1 MEFGILG
8 PLTAWREGEQVDLGT
23 PKARVLLAVLLC
35 QAGCPVS
42 EDQLVVALWGNTPP
56 KSATKNVQTYAHRL
70 RRHLGDPALVVRQGT
85 GYLIPVDGDELD
97 AARFETLAGSG
108 QAVEAAGEPE
118 EATHRLHEALSLW
131 RGPAF
136 AGMTDV
142 PMLAA
147 EASRLDE
154 IRLSVLQSRIAADLR
169 LGRHAGLLG
178 ELTAL
183 TIEYP
188 LRERLRAQLMLA
200 LYRCGRRADALA
212 EYARARTTL
221 IEETGLD
228 PAGELHDMHQRILTQ
243 DPSLDLVPRVTATI
257 TGSPAEVSRAC
268 RERATHLPDEL
279 GAEPNEKVRHAHRR
293 ALSAGRPVHAS
304 APMPEPQAAPTPAEL
319 PPDIADFTGRDDE
332 VVNLADLLTKP
343 RPGTVALA
351 SIAGLGGLGKTT
363 LAVHVA
369 HRVAGSFPDGQLYA
383 DLRGAS
389 ADPARPEDVLS
400 RFLFALGV
408 SPTGIP
414 ESLEERVAL
423 YRSCLAGRRMLILL
437 DDVAGEKQ
445 VRPLL
450 PGASGTAVLL
460 TGRVRLVGLE
470 GASLLELDVLPSG
483 QAMDLLR
490 RIVGDERVQDD
501 PNAALEITRL
511 CGRVPLAVR
520 ISAARLLGRRQW
532 SLSHLAGVLGEERH
546 RLDELVA
553 GDLDIRAGFEM
564 SYRMLP
570 ASTRRAFRLAGLLDA
585 PDFAS
590 WAVAALLDVPV
601 RQAEREIET
610 LVDAHLLN
618 LTGTDET
625 GRLRYRF
632 HDLIRLYAR
641 ERAQREDSESEREAA
656 LQRALGAWLALAEVA
671 AEHVPGP
678 CYALMHSRAPRWR
691 LPAAVSGPLLADP
704 MAWFGAEH
712 AALMAGV
719 AQACEAR
726 LTQLAWDL
734 AGSTETYLNV
744 RGLYDGW
751 QRMHEQALALCRET
765 GDKRGEA
772 VLMRGLLEVTTWNS
786 PPGPGPAMTRMR
798 AGASQLL
805 DLFTMLNDPVGMADS
820 LATLAWSLTADGNG
834 GAQALALAER
844 ALRTA
849 ADVDYLGGQARAYHV
864 LAIIHGEDDPQ
875 AAHTVLEQAVKIA
888 EALGN
893 AHYTTTV
900 TQFLGAAKSFC
911 GDIAGGQELLER
923 SLGMA
928 RRLNY
933 RYLETFSLLYLSKLF
948 AKAGD
953 KRARATAE
961 LTLAHSEDGNFGHY
975 LADSLSVLGE
985 LDLAEGDLP
994 SAIATLERSV
1004 RMWRTRGSNPYLART
1019 LRTLGD
1025 AHAAA
1030 GDHRTARAVWEEARE
1045 LFRGISHESGVRTL
1059 DARLAREGRPGSPT
1073 PAGRSLER

>member
-1 MEFGILG
+1 MKFGILG
-8 PLTAWREGEQVDLGT
+8 PLMVWREGEQLDLGT

-35 QAGCPVS
+35 RAGNPVS
-42 EDQLVVALWGNTPP
+42 EDQLAVALWGNTPP
-56 KSATKNVQTYAHRL
+56 KSATKNMQTYVHRL
-70 RRHLGDPALVVRQGT
+70 RRHLGDPARVVRHGS
-85 GYLIPVDGDELD
+85 GYLVPAVRDELD
-97 AARFETLAGSG
+97 AARFENLAGSG

-136 AGMTDV
+136 VGMTDV

-147 EASRLDE
+147 EAARLDE
-154 IRLSVLQSRIAADLR
+154 VRLSVLQSRIAVDLR

-183 TIEYP
+183 TNEYP

-212 EYARARTTL
+212 EYTRARKTL

-228 PAGELHDMHQRILTQ
+228 PAEELHDMHQRILTQ

-257 TGSPAEVSRAC
+257 TGSPVGPGPYR
-268 RERATHLPDEL
+268 P
-279 GAEPNEKVRHAHRR
+279 AHRDTAARLSDEPGSEPSEHMR
-293 ALSAGRPVHAS
+293 ALSADRPVPAT
-304 APMPEPQAAPTPAEL
+304 APTPEPQAAPTPAEL
-319 PPDIADFTGRDDE
+319 PPDIADFTGRDGE
-332 VVNLADLLTKP
+332 VAELTEVLTKP
-343 RPGTVALA
+343 RPGTVAMA

-369 HRVAGSFPDGQLYA
+369 HRIADRFPDGQLYA

-400 RFLFALGV
+400 RFLFALGI
-408 SPTGIP
+408 SATGIP
-414 ESLEERVAL
+414 ESLEERVAF
-423 YRSCLAGRRMLILL
+423 YRSCLAGRRILILL
-437 DDVAGEKQ
+437 DNVAGEEQ

-450 PGASGTAVLL
+450 PGAPGTAVLL

-470 GASLLELDVLPSG
+470 GTSLLELDVLPSA

-501 PNAALEITRL
+501 PDAALEITRL

-564 SYRMLP
+564 SYRTLP
-570 ASTRRAFRLAGLLDA
+570 AGAQRAFRLAGLLDA
-585 PDFAS
+585 PDFAP

-601 RQAEREIET
+601 RQAEHEIET
-610 LVDAHLLN
+610 LIDAHLLN

-641 ERAQREDSESEREAA
+641 ERAQREDSESERQAA
-656 LQRALGAWLALAEVA
+656 LERALGAWLALAEVA
-671 AEHVPGP
+671 AEHVQGP
-678 CYALMHSRAPRWR
+678 CYALMHGCAPRWR

-786 PPGPGPAMTRMR
+786 PAGPGPAMTRMR

-805 DLFTMLNDPVGMADS
+805 DLFTMLDDPAGMSDA
-820 LATLAWSLTADGNG
+820 LATLAWSMTADGNG

-849 ADVDYLGGQARAYHV
+849 ADADYLGGQARAYHV
-864 LAIIHGEDDPQ
+864 MAIIHGEDDPQ
-875 AAHTVLEQAVKIA
+875 GALTVLEQATKVA

-893 AHYTTTV
+893 AHYTTTI

-911 GDIAGGQELLER
+911 GDITGGQELLES
-923 SLGMA
+923 SLEMA
-928 RRLNY
+928 RRLHY

-948 AKAGD
+948 AAVGD
-953 KRARATAE
+953 ERARATAE

-975 LADSLSVLGE
+975 LADALSVLGQ

-994 SAIATLERSV
+994 AAIATLERSV
-1004 RMWRTRGSNPYLART
+1004 RVWRTRGSIPYLART
-1019 LRTLGD
+1019 LRALGD
-1025 AHAAA
+1025 AHDAA

-1045 LFRGISHESGVRTL
+1045 LFRGISHENGVRTL
-1059 DARLAREGRPGSPT
+1059 DSRLG
-1073 PAGRSLER
+1073 

>member
-1 MEFGILG
+1 MKFGILG
-8 PLTAWREGEQVDLGT
+8 PLTVWREDQQVDLGT

-35 QAGCPVS
+35 QAGNPVS
-42 EDQLVVALWGNTPP
+42 EDQLAVALWGDTPP
-56 KSATKNVQTYAHRL
+56 KSATKNVQTYVHRL
-70 RRHLGDPALVVRQGT
+70 RRHLGDPARVVRQGA
-85 GYLIPVDGDELD
+85 GYLVPVIQDELD
-97 AARFETLAGSG
+97 AARFEGLARSG
-108 QAVEAAGEPE
+108 QALEAAGEPE
-118 EATHRLHEALSLW
+118 EATHRLREALNLW

-136 AGMTDV
+136 VSMTDV

-147 EASRLDE
+147 EAARLDE
-154 IRLSVLQSRIAADLR
+154 VRLSVLQSRIAVDLR

-178 ELTAL
+178 ELAAL
-183 TIEYP
+183 ISEYP

-212 EYARARTTL
+212 EYARARKTL
-221 IEETGLD
+221 VEETGLD
-228 PAGELHDMHQRILTQ
+228 PADELHDLHQRILTQ
-243 DPSLDLVPRVTATI
+243 DPSLDLGPLVRTTGAAVRPGPYTQVHRPRRSD
-257 TGSPAEVSRAC
+257 GS
-268 RERATHLPDEL
+268 
-279 GAEPNEKVRHAHRR
+279 GIEPSGTVRHPHPHPHPR
-293 ALSAGRPVHAS
+293 ARSGDRPGHAT
-304 APMPEPQAAPTPAEL
+304 ALTPAEL
-319 PPDIADFTGRDDE
+319 PPDIADFTGREGE
-332 VVNLADLLTKP
+332 VADLTEVITQP
-343 RPGTVALA
+343 RPGTVAMA

-369 HRVAGSFPDGQLYA
+369 HRVADRFPDGQLYA
-383 DLRGAS
+383 DLRGVS
-389 ADPARPEDVLS
+389 AEPARPEDVLS
-400 RFLFALGV
+400 RFLFALGI
-408 SPTGIP
+408 SATGIP

-423 YRSCLAGRRMLILL
+423 YRSCLAGRRILILL
-437 DDVAGEKQ
+437 DNVAGEEQ

-450 PGASGTAVLL
+450 PGAPGTAVLL

-470 GASLLELDVLPSG
+470 GASLLELDVLPSA
-483 QAMDLLR
+483 QAMHLLG
-490 RIVGDERVQDD
+490 RIAGDERVRDD
-501 PNAALEITRL
+501 PAAALEITRL

-520 ISAARLLGRRQW
+520 ISAARLLGRKQW

-564 SYRMLP
+564 SYRTLP
-570 ASTRRAFRLAGLLDA
+570 AGAQRAFRLAGLLDA

-590 WAVAALLDVPV
+590 WAVAALLDVPE
-601 RQAEREIET
+601 RQAEREIES

-641 ERAQREDSESEREAA
+641 ERAQREDPEPERQAA
-656 LQRALGAWLALAEVA
+656 LQRALGAWLALAEIA
-671 AEHVPGP
+671 AAHVPGP
-678 CYALMHSRAPRWR
+678 CYAHMHSGAPRWR

-712 AALMAGV
+712 AALIAGV

-772 VLMRGLLEVTTWNS
+772 VLMRGLLEVTTWSS
-786 PPGPGPAMTRMR
+786 PAGPGPAMTRMR
-798 AGASQLL
+798 ADASQLL
-805 DLFTMLNDPVGMADS
+805 DLFTMLDDPVGMADA
-820 LATLAWSLTADGNG
+820 LATLAWSMTADGNG

-844 ALRTA
+844 ALRLA
-849 ADVDYLGGQARAYHV
+849 ADVGYLGGQARAYHV
-864 LAIIHGEDDPQ
+864 MAIIHGEDDPQ
-875 AAHTVLEQAVKIA
+875 AALMVLEQATKVA

-893 AHYTTTV
+893 AHYTTTI

-911 GDIAGGQELLER
+911 GDITGGQELLES
-923 SLGMA
+923 SLEMA

-948 AKAGD
+948 AAVGD
-953 KRARATAE
+953 ERARATAE
-961 LTLAHSEDGNFGHY
+961 LTLAHSENGNFGHY
-975 LADSLSVLGE
+975 LADALSVLGQ
-985 LDLAEGDLP
+985 LNLAEGDLP
-994 SAIATLERSV
+994 AAIATLERSV
-1004 RMWRTRGSNPYLART
+1004 QVWRTRGSIPYLART
-1019 LRTLGD
+1019 LRALGD
-1025 AHAAA
+1025 AHCAA
-1030 GDHRTARAVWEEARE
+1030 GDHRMAKAVWEEARE
-1045 LFRGISHESGVRTL
+1045 LFRGISHENGMRTL
-1059 DARLAREGRPGSPT
+1059 DARLTRPT
-1073 PAGRSLER
+1073 P

>member
-1 MEFGILG
+1 MKFGILG
-8 PLTAWREGEQVDLGT
+8 PLTVWQEGEQLDLGT

-35 QAGCPVS
+35 RAGNPVS
-42 EDQLVVALWGNTPP
+42 EDQLAVALWGNTPP
-56 KSATKNVQTYAHRL
+56 KSATKNMQTYVHRL
-70 RRHLGDPALVVRQGT
+70 RRHLGDPARVARHGSGYLVPVVR
-85 GYLIPVDGDELD
+85 DELD
-97 AARFETLAGSG
+97 AARFENLAGSG

-136 AGMTDV
+136 VGMTDV

-147 EASRLDE
+147 EAARLDE
-154 IRLSVLQSRIAADLR
+154 VRLSVLQSRIAVDLR

-183 TIEYP
+183 TNEYP

-212 EYARARTTL
+212 EYARARKTL

-228 PAGELHDMHQRILTQ
+228 PAEELRDMHQRILTQ
-243 DPSLDLVPRVTATI
+243 DPSLDLVPRAMATI
-257 TGSPAEVSRAC
+257 TGSPVGPGPYR
-268 RERATHLPDEL
+268 P
-279 GAEPNEKVRHAHRR
+279 AHRDTPARLSDEPGIEPSEHMR
-293 ALSAGRPVHAS
+293 ALSADRPVPAT
-304 APMPEPQAAPTPAEL
+304 APTPEPQAAPTPAEL
-319 PPDIADFTGRDDE
+319 PPDIADFTGRDGE
-332 VVNLADLLTKP
+332 VAELTDVLTKP
-343 RPGTVALA
+343 RPGTVAMA

-369 HRVAGSFPDGQLYA
+369 HRIAGRFPDGQLYA

-400 RFLFALGV
+400 RFLFALGI
-408 SPTGIP
+408 SATGIP
-414 ESLEERVAL
+414 ESLEERVAF
-423 YRSCLAGRRMLILL
+423 YRSCLAGRRTLILL
-437 DDVAGEKQ
+437 DNVAGEEQ

-450 PGASGTAVLL
+450 PGAPGTAVLL

-470 GASLLELDVLPSG
+470 GTSLLELDVLPSA

-501 PNAALEITRL
+501 PDAALEITRL

-564 SYRMLP
+564 SYRTLP
-570 ASTRRAFRLAGLLDA
+570 AGAQRAFRLAGLLDA
-585 PDFAS
+585 PDFAP
-590 WAVAALLDVPV
+590 WAMAALLDVPV
-601 RQAEREIET
+601 RQAEHEIET
-610 LVDAHLLN
+610 LIDAHLLN

-625 GRLRYRF
+625 GGLRYRF

-641 ERAQREDSESEREAA
+641 ERAQREDPEPERQAA
-656 LQRALGAWLALAEVA
+656 LERALGAWLALAEVA
-671 AEHVPGP
+671 AERVPGP
-678 CYALMHSRAPRWR
+678 CHALMHSRAPRWR
-691 LPAAVSGPLLADP
+691 LPAAVAGPLLADP

-751 QRMHEQALALCRET
+751 QRMHEQALALCREA

-772 VLMRGLLEVTTWNS
+772 VLMRGLLEVTTWSS
-786 PPGPGPAMTRMR
+786 PAGPGPAMTRMR
-798 AGASQLL
+798 TGASQLL
-805 DLFTMLNDPVGMADS
+805 DLFTMLDDPVGMADA
-820 LATLAWSLTADGNG
+820 LATLAWSMTADGNG
-834 GAQALALAER
+834 GAQALALAEH

-849 ADVDYLGGQARAYHV
+849 ADANYLGGQARAYHV
-864 LAIIHGEDDPQ
+864 MAIIHGEDDPQ
-875 AAHTVLEQAVKIA
+875 GALKVLEQAMKVA

-893 AHYTTTV
+893 AHYTTTI

-911 GDIAGGQELLER
+911 GDITGGRELLES

-948 AKAGD
+948 AAVGD
-953 KRARATAE
+953 ERARATAE

-975 LADSLSVLGE
+975 LADALSVLGQ
-985 LDLAEGDLP
+985 LNLAEGDLP
-994 SAIATLERSV
+994 AAVATLERSV
-1004 RMWRTRGSNPYLART
+1004 RVWRTRGSIPYLART
-1019 LRTLGD
+1019 LRALGD

-1045 LFRGISHESGVRTL
+1045 LFRGISHENGVRTL
-1059 DARLAREGRPGSPT
+1059 DSRLG
-1073 PAGRSLER
+1073 

>member
-1 MEFGILG
+1 MRFGILG
-8 PLTAWREGEQVDLGT
+8 PLAVWREDEQQLDLGT
-23 PKARVLLAVLLC
+23 PKARVLVAVLLSR
-35 QAGCPVS
+35 AGHPVS
-42 EDQLVVALWGNTPP
+42 EDQLAVALWGDTPP
-56 KSATKNVQTYAHRL
+56 KSATKNVQTYVHRL
-70 RRHLGDPALVVRQGT
+70 RRQLGDPARVLRQGA
-85 GYLIPVDGDELD
+85 GYLVPVDRDELD
-97 AARFETLAGSG
+97 AATFEHLADAGR
-108 QAVEAAGEPE
+108 AAEAAGAPD
-118 EATHRLHEALSLW
+118 EASRRLHEALRLW

-136 AGMTDV
+136 TGMTDV

-147 EASRLDE
+147 EAARLDE
-154 IRLSVLQSRIAADLR
+154 VRLSALQSRIAVDLA
-169 LGRHAGLLG
+169 LGRHAELLG

-183 TIEYP
+183 TREHP

-212 EYARARTTL
+212 EYTRARTTL

-228 PAGELHDMHQRILTQ
+228 PADELHDLQERILAQ
-243 DPSLDLVPRVTATI
+243 DPSLDLAPRVAVRLAGAPAT
-257 TGSPAEVSRAC
+257 
-268 RERATHLPDEL
+268 
-279 GAEPNEKVRHAHRR
+279 
-293 ALSAGRPVHAS
+293 
-304 APMPEPQAAPTPAEL
+304 PTPAEL

-332 VVNLADLLTKP
+332 VAELIEVLTGP
-343 RPGTVALA
+343 RPGTVAMA
-351 SIAGLGGLGKTT
+351 GIAGLGGLGKTT

-369 HRVAGSFPDGQLYA
+369 HRIAGRFPDGQLHA

-389 ADPARPEDVLS
+389 ADPVRPEDVLS
-400 RFLFALGV
+400 RFLFALGI
-408 SPTGIP
+408 SGTGIP
-414 ESLEERVAL
+414 DSLDERVAL
-423 YRSCLAGRRMLILL
+423 FRSCLAGRRVLVLL
-437 DDVAGEKQ
+437 DNVAGEEQ

-450 PGASGTAVLL
+450 PGSPGTAVLL

-470 GASLLELDVLPSG
+470 GASLLELDVLPSA
-483 QAMDLLR
+483 QAMDLLST
-490 RIVGDERVQDD
+490 IVGDERVQDD
-501 PNAALEITRL
+501 PDAAREIIRL

-520 ISAARLLGRRQW
+520 ISAARLLSRRQW
-532 SLSHLAGVLGEERH
+532 TLAHLAGVLGEERH

-553 GDLDIRAGFEM
+553 GDLDVRAGFEM

-570 ASTRRAFRLAGLLDA
+570 VGAQRAFRLAGLLDA

-601 RQAEREIET
+601 RQAEREIEA

-618 LTGTDET
+618 LTGADET

-641 ERAQREDSESEREAA
+641 EQARREDTETERRAA
-656 LQRALGAWLALAEVA
+656 LARALGAWLALAEAA

-678 CYALMHSRAPRWR
+678 CYALMHSEAPRWR

-712 AALMAGV
+712 AALMTGV

-744 RGLYDGW
+744 RGVYDGW

-772 VLMRGLLEVTTWNS
+772 VLTRGLLEVTTWSS
-786 PPGPGPAMTRMR
+786 PAGAGPAMTRMR
-798 AGASQLL
+798 ADASQLL
-805 DLFTMLNDPVGMADS
+805 DLFTTLDDPAGTSDA
-820 LATLAWSLTADGNG
+820 LATLAWSMTAGGNR
-834 GAQALALAER
+834 AQALALAER

-849 ADVDYLGGQARAYHV
+849 AGADYLGGQARAYHV
-864 LAIIHGEDDPQ
+864 MAIIHGEDNPEG
-875 AAHTVLEQAVKIA
+875 AHEVLLQGMKIA
-888 EALGN
+888 GALGN
-893 AHYTTTV
+893 AHYTTTI

-911 GDIAGGQELLER
+911 GDTAGGQELLES
-923 SLGMA
+923 SLEMA

-948 AKAGD
+948 AVIGD
-953 KRARATAE
+953 ERARATAE
-961 LTLAHSEDGNFGHY
+961 LTLAYSEDGNFGHY
-975 LADSLSVLGE
+975 LADALSVLGQ

-994 SAIATLERSV
+994 AAIATLERSV
-1004 RMWRTRGSNPYLART
+1004 RVWRTRGSIPYLART
-1019 LRTLGD
+1019 LRALGD
-1025 AHAAA
+1025 AHSAA

-1045 LFRGISHESGVRTL
+1045 LFRGISNENGMSTL
-1059 DARLAREGRPGSPT
+1059 NARLD
-1073 PAGRSLER
+1073 

>member
-1 MEFGILG
+1 MRFGILG
-8 PLTAWREGEQVDLGT
+8 PLTVWREEEPLDLGT

-35 QAGCPVS
+35 QAGNPVS
-42 EDQLVVALWGNTPP
+42 EDQLLVALWGDTPP
-56 KSATKNVQTYAHRL
+56 KSATKNVQTYVHRL
-70 RRHLGDPALVVRQGT
+70 RRHLDDPARVVRQGY
-85 GYLIPVDGDELD
+85 GYLVTVSADELD
-97 AARFETLAGSG
+97 AGRFENLASSG
-108 QAVEAAGEPE
+108 QAAEAAGEPE
-118 EATHRLHEALSLW
+118 AATRLLQDALDLW

-136 AGMTDV
+136 AGMADV
-142 PMLAA
+142 PMLAT
-147 EASRLDE
+147 EAARLDE
-154 IRLSVLQSRIAADLR
+154 VRMSVLQSRIAVDLS
-169 LGRHAGLLG
+169 LGRHAALLG

-183 TIEYP
+183 TGEYP

-212 EYARARTTL
+212 EYTRARRTL
-221 IEETGLD
+221 VEETGLD
-228 PAGELHDMHQRILTQ
+228 PAEELHDMHQRILTE
-243 DPSLDLVPRVTATI
+243 DPSLDLVPRAQAKI
-257 TGSPAEVSRAC
+257 TRSPGGPGPYRPAEARPH
-268 RERATHLPDEL
+268 RERAARRPD
-279 GAEPNEKVRHAHRR
+279 GVSTEPGEKARHAPGRVLPAYRR
-293 ALSAGRPVHAS
+293 VHATALTPELRT
-304 APMPEPQAAPTPAEL
+304 APIPAEL
-319 PPDIADFTGRDDE
+319 PPDIAEFTGRDGE
-332 VVNLADLLTKP
+332 VAELTEALTKP
-343 RPGTVALA
+343 RPGTVAM
-351 SIAGLGGLGKTT
+351 AGVAGMGGLGKTT

-369 HRVAGSFPDGQLYA
+369 HRIAGRFPDGQLYA

-400 RFLFALGV
+400 RFLFALGI
-408 SPTGIP
+408 SATGIP

-423 YRSCLAGRRMLILL
+423 YRSCLAGRRTLILL
-437 DDVAGEKQ
+437 DNVAGEEQ

-450 PGASGTAVLL
+450 PGAPGTAVLL

-470 GASLLELDVLPSG
+470 GTSLLELDVLPSA

-490 RIVGDERVQDD
+490 RIIGDERVQDD
-501 PNAALEITRL
+501 PDAALEITRL

-532 SLSHLAGVLGEERH
+532 SLAHLAGVLGEERH

-564 SYRMLP
+564 TYRTLP
-570 ASTRRAFRLAGLLDA
+570 AGAQRAFRLAGLLDA

-641 ERAQREDSESEREAA
+641 ERAQREESEPERQAA
-656 LQRALGAWLALAEVA
+656 LRRALGAWLALAEVA

-678 CYALMHSRAPRWR
+678 CFALMHSSAPRWR

-751 QRMHEQALALCRET
+751 LRMHEQALALCRET
-765 GDKRGEA
+765 GDRRGEA
-772 VLMRGLLEVTTWNS
+772 VLMRGLLEVTTWSS
-786 PPGPGPAMTRMR
+786 PAGPGPAMTRMR

-805 DLFTMLNDPVGMADS
+805 DLFTMLDDPVGMADA
-820 LATLAWSLTADGNG
+820 LATLAWSMTADGNG

-849 ADVDYLGGQARAYHV
+849 ADAGYLGGQARAYHV
-864 LAIIHGEDDPQ
+864 MAIIYGEDDPR
-875 AAHTVLEQAVKIA
+875 AAHTVLEQATKVA

-893 AHYTTTV
+893 PHYTTTI
-900 TQFLGAAKSFC
+900 TQFLGAAKAFS
-911 GDIAGGQELLER
+911 GDFAGGQRLLER
-923 SLGMA
+923 SLDMA

-948 AKAGD
+948 LVTGD
-953 KRARATAE
+953 ERARATAE

-975 LADSLSVLGE
+975 LADALSLLGQVN
-985 LDLAEGDLP
+985 LAEGDLP
-994 SAIATLERSV
+994 AAIAALERSV
-1004 RMWRTRGSNPYLART
+1004 RVWRTRGSIPYLART
-1019 LRTLGD
+1019 LRALGD
-1025 AHAAA
+1025 AHDAA
-1030 GDHRTARAVWEEARE
+1030 GDHRTAKAIWEEARE
-1045 LFRGISHESGVRTL
+1045 LFHGISHEDGVGTL
-1059 DARLAREGRPGSPT
+1059 DARLGR
-1073 PAGRSLER
+1073 

>member
-1 MEFGILG
+1 MKFGILG
-8 PLTAWREGEQVDLGT
+8 PLTVWREDQQVDLGT

-35 QAGCPVS
+35 QAGNPAS
-42 EDQLVVALWGNTPP
+42 EDQLAVALWGDTPP
-56 KSATKNVQTYAHRL
+56 KSATKNVQTYVHRL
-70 RRHLGDPALVVRQGT
+70 RRHLGDPARVVRQGA
-85 GYLIPVDGDELD
+85 GYLVPVIQDELD
-97 AARFETLAGSG
+97 AARFEGLARSG
-108 QAVEAAGEPE
+108 QALEAAGEPE
-118 EATHRLHEALSLW
+118 EATHWLREALNLW

-136 AGMTDV
+136 VGMTDV

-147 EASRLDE
+147 EAARLDE
-154 IRLSVLQSRIAADLR
+154 VRLSVLQSRIAVDLR
-169 LGRHAGLLG
+169 LGRHTGLLG

-183 TIEYP
+183 ISEYP

-212 EYARARTTL
+212 EYARARKTL
-221 IEETGLD
+221 VEETGLD
-228 PAGELHDMHQRILTQ
+228 PAEELHDLHQRILTQ
-243 DPSLDLVPRVTATI
+243 DPSLDLVPLVRT
-257 TGSPAEVSRAC
+257 TGSAVRPGPYTRVYRPRRSY
-268 RERATHLPDEL
+268 
-279 GAEPNEKVRHAHRR
+279 EPGIEPSGTVRHPHPR
-293 ALSAGRPVHAS
+293 ARSGDRPVHAT
-304 APMPEPQAAPTPAEL
+304 ALTPAEL
-319 PPDIADFTGRDDE
+319 PPDIADFTGREGE
-332 VVNLADLLTKP
+332 VADLTEVITQP
-343 RPGTVALA
+343 RPGTVAMA

-369 HRVAGSFPDGQLYA
+369 HRVVDRFPDGQLYA
-383 DLRGAS
+383 DLRGVS
-389 ADPARPEDVLS
+389 AEPARPEDVLS
-400 RFLFALGV
+400 RFLFALGI
-408 SPTGIP
+408 SATGIP

-423 YRSCLAGRRMLILL
+423 YRSCLAGRRILILL
-437 DDVAGEKQ
+437 DNVAGEEQ

-450 PGASGTAVLL
+450 PGAPGTAVLL

-470 GASLLELDVLPSG
+470 GASLLELDVLPSA
-483 QAMDLLR
+483 QAMHLLG
-490 RIVGDERVQDD
+490 RIAGDERVRDD
-501 PNAALEITRL
+501 PDAALEITRL

-520 ISAARLLGRRQW
+520 ISAARLLGRKQW

-564 SYRMLP
+564 SYRTLP
-570 ASTRRAFRLAGLLDA
+570 AGAQRAFRLAGLLDA

-590 WAVAALLDVPV
+590 WAVAALLDVPE
-601 RQAEREIET
+601 RQAEREIES

-641 ERAQREDSESEREAA
+641 ERAQREDPEPERQAA

-671 AEHVPGP
+671 AAHVPGP
-678 CYALMHSRAPRWR
+678 CYAPMHSSAPRWR

-772 VLMRGLLEVTTWNS
+772 VLMRGLLEVTTWSS
-786 PPGPGPAMTRMR
+786 PAGPGPAMTRMR
-798 AGASQLL
+798 ADASQLL
-805 DLFTMLNDPVGMADS
+805 DLFTMLDDPVGMADA
-820 LATLAWSLTADGNG
+820 LATLAWSMTADGNG

-844 ALRTA
+844 ALRLA
-849 ADVDYLGGQARAYHV
+849 ADAGYLGGQARAYHV
-864 LAIIHGEDDPQ
+864 MAIIHGEDDPQ
-875 AAHTVLEQAVKIA
+875 AALTVLEQATKVA

-893 AHYTTTV
+893 AHYTTTI

-911 GDIAGGQELLER
+911 GDITGGQELLES
-923 SLGMA
+923 SLEMA

-948 AKAGD
+948 VAVGD
-953 KRARATAE
+953 ERARATAE
-961 LTLAHSEDGNFGHY
+961 LTLAHSENGNFGHY
-975 LADSLSVLGE
+975 LADALSVLGQ
-985 LDLAEGDLP
+985 LNLAEGDLP
-994 SAIATLERSV
+994 AAIATLERSV
-1004 RMWRTRGSNPYLART
+1004 QVWRTRGSIPYLART
-1019 LRTLGD
+1019 LRALGD
-1025 AHAAA
+1025 AHCAA
-1030 GDHRTARAVWEEARE
+1030 GDHRTAKAVWEEARE
-1045 LFRGISHESGVRTL
+1045 HFRGISHESGMRTM
-1059 DARLAREGRPGSPT
+1059 DARLAGPT
-1073 PAGRSLER
+1073 P

>member
-1 MEFGILG
+1 MKFGILG
-8 PLTAWREGEQVDLGT
+8 PLAVWREGELLDLGT
-23 PKARVLLAVLLC
+23 PKVRMLLAVLLC
-35 QAGCPVS
+35 QAGNPVS
-42 EDQLVVALWGNTPP
+42 EDQLAVALWGNTPP
-56 KSATKNVQTYAHRL
+56 KSATKNVQTYVHRL
-70 RRHLGDPALVVRQGT
+70 RQRLGEPARVVRQGS
-85 GYLIPVDGDELD
+85 GYLVPVVRDELD
-97 AARFETLAGSG
+97 AARFETLAGAG
-108 QAVEAAGEPE
+108 LAVEAAGEPQ
-118 EATHRLHEALSLW
+118 EATRLLHEALSLW

-147 EASRLDE
+147 EATRLDE
-154 IRLSVLQSRIAADLR
+154 VRLSVLQSRIAVDLR

-183 TIEYP
+183 TGEYP
-188 LRERLRAQLMLA
+188 LRERLRVQLMLA

-212 EYARARTTL
+212 EYTRARRTL

-228 PAGELHDMHQRILTQ
+228 PTEELHDMHQRILTQ
-243 DPSLDLVPRVTATI
+243 DPSLDLVPRGITTS
-257 TGSPAEVSRAC
+257 TGSPEGPD
-268 RERATHLPDEL
+268 REPAARLPDEPSEN
-279 GAEPNEKVRHAHRR
+279 ARHAYTD
-293 ALSAGRPVHAS
+293 GP
-304 APMPEPQAAPTPAEL
+304 APMPASRAALTPAEL
-319 PPDIADFTGRDDE
+319 PPDIADFTGRDRE
-332 VVNLADLLTKP
+332 VADLTEVLTKP

-369 HRVAGSFPDGQLYA
+369 HRIADRFPDGQFYT

-400 RFLFALGV
+400 RFLFALGI
-408 SPTGIP
+408 SATGIP

-423 YRSCLAGRRMLILL
+423 YRSCLAGRRILVLL
-437 DDVAGEKQ
+437 DNVAGEEQ

-450 PGASGTAVLL
+450 PGAPGTAVLL

-470 GASLLELDVLPSG
+470 GASLLELDVLPSA
-483 QAMDLLR
+483 QAMGLLR

-501 PNAALEITRL
+501 PAAALEITRL

-520 ISAARLLGRRQW
+520 IAAARLLGRRQW
-532 SLSHLAGVLGEERH
+532 SLAHLAGVLGEERH

-553 GDLDIRAGFEM
+553 GDLDIRTGFEM
-564 SYRMLP
+564 SYRTLP
-570 ASTRRAFRLAGLLDA
+570 AGAQRAFRLAGLLDA

-601 RQAEREIET
+601 RQAEDEIET

-618 LTGTDET
+618 LTRTDET

-641 ERAQREDSESEREAA
+641 ERAQREDSASELRAA

-671 AEHVPGP
+671 ADHVPGP
-678 CYALMHSRAPRWR
+678 CYAPMHSPAPRWR
-691 LPAAVSGPLLADP
+691 LPATVAGPLLADP
-704 MAWFGAEH
+704 MAWFDAEH
-712 AALMAGV
+712 AALLAGSS
-719 AQACEAR
+719 QACEAR

-751 QRMHEQALALCRET
+751 KRTHEQALALCRET
-765 GDKRGEA
+765 GDRRGEA

-786 PPGPGPAMTRMR
+786 PAGPGPAMIRMR

-805 DLFTMLNDPVGMADS
+805 DLFTLLDDPIGVADA
-820 LATLAWSLTADGNG
+820 LAVLAWSMTADGNG
-834 GAQALALAER
+834 DAQALALAER

-849 ADVDYLGGQARAYHV
+849 TDAGYLGGQARAYHV
-864 LAIIHGEDDPQ
+864 MAIIHGEDDPQ
-875 AAHTVLEQAVKIA
+875 AALTVLEHAAKVA

-893 AHYTTTV
+893 AHYTATV

-911 GDIAGGQELLER
+911 GDFTGGQEMLER
-923 SLGMA
+923 SLDMA

-933 RYLETFSLLYLSKLF
+933 RYLETFTLLYLSKLYVSM
-948 AKAGD
+948 GD
-953 KRARATAE
+953 ERARATAE
-961 LTLAHSEDGNFGHY
+961 LTLANSEAGNFGHY
-975 LADSLSVLGE
+975 IADSLSVLGQ
-985 LDLAEGDLP
+985 LDLAEGNVP
-994 SAIATLERSV
+994 AAIATLERSV
-1004 RMWRTRGSNPYLART
+1004 RAWRTRGSVPYLART
-1019 LRTLGD
+1019 LRALGD
-1025 AHAAA
+1025 AHSAA
-1030 GDHRTARAVWEEARE
+1030 GDHRMARAVWEEARE
-1045 LFRGISHESGVRTL
+1045 LFREISHENGTRTL
-1059 DARLAREGRPGSPT
+1059 DARLAKPQDHAIACDEARSAA
-1073 PAGRSLER
+1073 AGGKA

>member
-1 MEFGILG
+1 MKFGILG
-8 PLTAWREGEQVDLGT
+8 PLAVWREGEQLDLGT

-35 QAGCPVS
+35 QASNPVS
-42 EDQLVVALWGNTPP
+42 EDQLAVALWGNTPP
-56 KSATKNVQTYAHRL
+56 KSATKNVQTYVHRL
-70 RRHLGDPALVVRQGT
+70 RRHLGDPARVVRQGP
-85 GYLIPVDGDELD
+85 GYLVRVARDELD
-97 AARFETLAGSG
+97 AARFENLAGSG

-118 EATHRLHEALSLW
+118 EATRCLHEALSLW

-147 EASRLDE
+147 EAARLDE
-154 IRLSVLQSRIAADLR
+154 VRLSVLQSRIAVDLR

-183 TIEYP
+183 TRQYP

-212 EYARARTTL
+212 EYTRARKIL
-221 IEETGLD
+221 VEETGLD
-228 PAGELHDMHQRILTQ
+228 PAEELHDIHQRILAQ
-243 DPSLDLVPRVTATI
+243 DSSLDLVPRVMATI
-257 TGSPAEVSRAC
+257 TGSPAEATRAH
-268 RERATHLPDEL
+268 RDLAAHLSDDL
-279 GAEPNEKVRHAHRR
+279 GIEPSENVQHAHMR
-293 ALSAGRPVHAS
+293 ALSADSPVHATT
-304 APMPEPQAAPTPAEL
+304 PMPEPQAAPTPAEL
-319 PPDIADFTGRDDE
+319 PPDIAEFTGRDDE
-332 VVNLADLLTKP
+332 VADLTEALTKP
-343 RPGTVALA
+343 RPGTVAMA
-351 SIAGLGGLGKTT
+351 SIAGMGGLGKTT

-369 HRVAGSFPDGQLYA
+369 HLIAGHFPDGQLYA

-400 RFLFALGV
+400 RFLFALGI
-408 SPTGIP
+408 STTGIP
-414 ESLEERVAL
+414 ESLEERVAF
-423 YRSCLAGRRMLILL
+423 YRSCLAGRRILILL
-437 DDVAGEKQ
+437 DNVAGEEQ

-450 PGASGTAVLL
+450 PGAPGTAVLL
-460 TGRVRLVGLE
+460 TGRVRLIGLE
-470 GASLLELDVLPSG
+470 GTSLLELDVLPSA

-490 RIVGDERVQDD
+490 RVIGDERVQDD
-501 PNAALEITRL
+501 PDAALEITRL

-520 ISAARLLGRRQW
+520 IAAARLLGRRQW

-564 SYRMLP
+564 SYRTLP
-570 ASTRRAFRLAGLLDA
+570 AGAQRAFRLAGLLDA

-601 RQAEREIET
+601 RQAEHEIET

-618 LTGTDET
+618 LAGTDET

-641 ERAQREDSESEREAA
+641 ERAQREDSEPERQAA
-656 LQRALGAWLALAEVA
+656 FQRALGAWLALAEVA
-671 AEHVPGP
+671 VEHVPGP
-678 CYALMHSRAPRWR
+678 CYARMHSRAPRWR

-744 RGLYDGW
+744 RGVYDGW

-805 DLFTMLNDPVGMADS
+805 GLFTMLNDPVGMADA
-820 LATLAWSLTADGNG
+820 LATLAWSMTADGNG

-849 ADVDYLGGQARAYHV
+849 ADADYLGGQARAYHV
-864 LAIIHGEDDPQ
+864 MAIIYGEDDPQ
-875 AAHTVLEQAVKIA
+875 GALSVLEEATKVA

-893 AHYTTTV
+893 PHYTTTI

-923 SLGMA
+923 SLEMA

-948 AKAGD
+948 ATVGD

-961 LTLAHSEDGNFGHY
+961 LTLAYSEDGNFGHY
-975 LADSLSVLGE
+975 LADALSVLGQ

-994 SAIATLERSV
+994 AAIATLERSV
-1004 RMWRTRGSNPYLART
+1004 RVWRTRGSIPYLART
-1019 LRTLGD
+1019 LRALGD
-1025 AHAAA
+1025 AHDAA
-1030 GDHRTARAVWEEARE
+1030 GDHQTATTIWNEARE
-1045 LFRGISHESGVRTL
+1045 LFRGISHENGARTL
-1059 DARLAREGRPGSPT
+1059 DDRLAREGQPGCSAT
-1073 PAGRSLER
+1073 RRR

>member
-1 MEFGILG
+1 MKFGILG
-8 PLTAWREGEQVDLGT
+8 LLTVWREGEQLDLGT

-35 QAGCPVS
+35 QAGNPVS
-42 EDQLVVALWGNTPP
+42 EDQLAVALWGNTPP
-56 KSATKNVQTYAHRL
+56 KSATKNVQTYVHRL
-70 RRHLGDPALVVRQGT
+70 RRHLGDPARVVRQGS
-85 GYLIPVDGDELD
+85 GYLVPVVRDELD
-97 AARFETLAGSG
+97 AARFENLAGSG

-118 EATHRLHEALSLW
+118 VATQRLHEALSLW

-147 EASRLDE
+147 EAARLDE
-154 IRLSVLQSRIAADLR
+154 VRLSVLQSRIAVDLR

-183 TIEYP
+183 TSEYP

-212 EYARARTTL
+212 EYTRARKTL
-221 IEETGLD
+221 IAETGLD
-228 PAGELHDMHQRILTQ
+228 PAEELHDMHQRILTQ
-243 DPSLDLVPRVTATI
+243 DPSLDLVPRVMATI
-257 TGSPAEVSRAC
+257 TGSPVGPGPYTPAHRDLAA
-268 RERATHLPDEL
+268 RLPDEL
-279 GAEPNEKVRHAHRR
+279 DIEPSEKVRHAHIR
-293 ALSAGRPVHAS
+293 ALSADSPVHATT
-304 APMPEPQAAPTPAEL
+304 PMPEAQTAPTPAEL
-319 PPDIADFTGRDDE
+319 PPDIADFTGRDGE
-332 VVNLADLLTKP
+332 VADLTEVLTKP
-343 RPGTVALA
+343 RPGTVAMA

-369 HRVAGSFPDGQLYA
+369 HRIADRFPDGQLYA
-383 DLRGAS
+383 DLSGAS

-400 RFLFALGV
+400 RFLFALGN
-408 SPTGIP
+408 SATGIP
-414 ESLEERVAL
+414 ESLEERVAF
-423 YRSCLAGRRMLILL
+423 YRSCLAGRRILILL
-437 DDVAGEKQ
+437 DNVAGEEQ

-450 PGASGTAVLL
+450 PGAPGTAVLL

-470 GASLLELDVLPSG
+470 GASLLELDVLPSA
-483 QAMDLLR
+483 QAMGLLR

-501 PNAALEITRL
+501 PDAALEITRL

-564 SYRMLP
+564 SYRTLP
-570 ASTRRAFRLAGLLDA
+570 AGAQRAFRLAGLLDA

-601 RQAEREIET
+601 RQAEHEIES

-641 ERAQREDSESEREAA
+641 ERAQREDSEPERQAA
-656 LQRALGAWLALAEVA
+656 LGRALGAWLALAEVA
-671 AEHVPGP
+671 AEHIPGP
-678 CYALMHSRAPRWR
+678 CYALMHSCAPRWR

-786 PPGPGPAMTRMR
+786 PAGPGPAMTRMR

-805 DLFTMLNDPVGMADS
+805 DLFTMLNDPVGMADA
-820 LATLAWSLTADGNG
+820 LATLAWSMTADGI
-834 GAQALALAER
+834 GAQALALAEH

-849 ADVDYLGGQARAYHV
+849 ADADYLGGQARAYHV
-864 LAIIHGEDDPQ
+864 MAIIHGEDDPQ
-875 AAHTVLEQAVKIA
+875 GALTVLKQATKVA

-893 AHYTTTV
+893 PHYTTTI

-911 GDIAGGQELLER
+911 GDTTGGQELLER

-948 AKAGD
+948 VMVGD
-953 KRARATAE
+953 ERARATAE
-961 LTLAHSEDGNFGHY
+961 LTLAYSEDGNFGHY
-975 LADSLSVLGE
+975 LADALSVLGQ
-985 LDLAEGDLP
+985 LSLAEGDLP
-994 SAIATLERSV
+994 AAIATLERSV
-1004 RMWRTRGSNPYLART
+1004 RVWRTRGSIPYLART
-1019 LRTLGD
+1019 LRALGD
-1025 AHAAA
+1025 AHGAA
-1030 GDHRTARAVWEEARE
+1030 GDHSTARAVWEEARE
-1045 LFRGISHESGVRTL
+1045 LFRGISHEDGVRTL
-1059 DARLAREGRPGSPT
+1059 DARLV
-1073 PAGRSLER
+1073 

>member
-8 PLTAWREGEQVDLGT
+8 PLTAWRAGEQVDLGT

-42 EDQLVVALWGNTPP
+42 EDQLVVALWGDTPP
-56 KSATKNVQTYAHRL
+56 KSATKNVQTYVHRL

-97 AARFETLAGSG
+97 AARFENLAGSG
-108 QAVEAAGEPE
+108 QAVAAAGEPA

-154 IRLSVLQSRIAADLR
+154 VRLSVLQSRIAADLR
-169 LGRHAGLLG
+169 LGRHARLLG

-183 TIEYP
+183 TSEYP

-212 EYARARTTL
+212 EYARARKTL

-243 DPSLDLVPRVTATI
+243 DPSLDLVPRVMATI
-257 TGSPAEVSRAC
+257 TGSPAEASRAC
-268 RERATHLPDEL
+268 RERAAHLPDEL
-279 GAEPNEKVRHAHRR
+279 GIELSGKVRHAHVW
-293 ALSAGRPVHAS
+293 ALSADRPVHVP
-304 APMPEPQAAPTPAEL
+304 APMPEPQAAPAPAEL

-332 VVNLADLLTKP
+332 VANLTEALTKP

-369 HRVAGSFPDGQLYA
+369 HRVADRFPDGQLYA

-423 YRSCLAGRRMLILL
+423 YRSCLAGRRILILL
-437 DDVAGEKQ
+437 DDVAREKQ

-450 PGASGTAVLL
+450 PGAPGTAVLL

-501 PNAALEITRL
+501 PYAALEITRL

-570 ASTRRAFRLAGLLDA
+570 AGTRRAFRLAGLLDA

-641 ERAQREDSESEREAA
+641 ERAQREDSESERLAA

-691 LPAAVSGPLLADP
+691 LPAADSGPLLADP

-712 AALMAGV
+712 GALMAGV

-765 GDKRGEA
+765 GDRRGEA

-820 LATLAWSLTADGNG
+820 LASLAWSLTADGNG
-834 GAQALALAER
+834 SAQALALAER

-849 ADVDYLGGQARAYHV
+849 ADADYLGGQARAYHV

-875 AAHTVLEQAVKIA
+875 AAHIVLEQAVKVA

-923 SLGMA
+923 SLTMA

-948 AKAGD
+948 AKVGD
-953 KRARATAE
+953 ERARATAE
-961 LTLAHSEDGNFGHY
+961 LTLAHSENGNFGHY
-975 LADSLSVLGE
+975 LADSLGVLGE

-994 SAIATLERSV
+994 AAIATLERSV
-1004 RMWRTRGSNPYLART
+1004 RVWRTRGSIPYLART

-1030 GDHRTARAVWEEARE
+1030 GDHGTARAVWEEARE
-1045 LFRGISHESGVRTL
+1045 LFRGISHENGVRTL
-1059 DARLAREGRPGSPT
+1059 DARLAGEGRAGSP
-1073 PAGRSLER
+1073 ALAERSLER

>member
-8 PLTAWREGEQVDLGT
+8 PLTVWREGEQLDLGT
-23 PKARVLLAVLLC
+23 PKTRVLLAVLLC
-35 QAGCPVS
+35 HAGNPVS
-42 EDQLVVALWGNTPP
+42 EDQLAVALWGNTPP
-56 KSATKNVQTYAHRL
+56 KSATKNMQTYVHRL
-70 RRHLGDPALVVRQGT
+70 RRHLGDPARVVRHGS
-85 GYLIPVDGDELD
+85 GYLVPVVRDELD
-97 AARFETLAGSG
+97 AARFENLARSG

-118 EATHRLHEALSLW
+118 EATHRLREALSLW

-147 EASRLDE
+147 EAARLDE
-154 IRLSVLQSRIAADLR
+154 VRLSVVQSRIAVDLR
-169 LGRHAGLLG
+169 LGRHAGLVG

-183 TIEYP
+183 TREYP

-212 EYARARTTL
+212 EYTRARRTL

-228 PAGELHDMHQRILTQ
+228 PAEELHDMHQRILTQ
-243 DPSLDLVPRVTATI
+243 DPSLDLVVPRVMATT
-257 TGSPAEVSRAC
+257 TGSYR
-268 RERATHLPDEL
+268 
-279 GAEPNEKVRHAHRR
+279 GAEF
-293 ALSAGRPVHAS
+293 SG
-304 APMPEPQAAPTPAEL
+304 AAPTAAEL
-319 PPDIADFTGRDDE
+319 PPDIADFTGRDGE
-332 VVNLADLLTKP
+332 VADLTEVLINP
-343 RPGTVALA
+343 RPGTVAMA
-351 SIAGLGGLGKTT
+351 GVTGLGGLGKTT

-369 HRVAGSFPDGQLYA
+369 HRIADRFPDGQLYA

-400 RFLFALGV
+400 RFLFALGI
-408 SPTGIP
+408 SATGIP
-414 ESLEERVAL
+414 ESLEERVAF
-423 YRSCLAGRRMLILL
+423 YRSCLAGRRVLILL
-437 DDVAGEKQ
+437 DNVAGEEQ

-450 PGASGTAVLL
+450 PGAPGTAVLL

-470 GASLLELDVLPSG
+470 GASLLELDVLPSA
-483 QAMDLLR
+483 QAMGLLR

-501 PNAALEITRL
+501 PDAALEITRL

-532 SLSHLAGVLGEERH
+532 SLSYLAGVLGEERH

-564 SYRMLP
+564 SYRTLP
-570 ASTRRAFRLAGLLDA
+570 AGAQRAFRLAGLLDA

-601 RQAEREIET
+601 RQAEHEIET

-641 ERAQREDSESEREAA
+641 ERARREDSEPERQAA
-656 LQRALGAWLALAEVA
+656 LGRALGAWLALAEVA

-678 CYALMHSRAPRWR
+678 CYALMHSRVPRWR
-691 LPAAVSGPLLADP
+691 LPAELSGALLADP

-719 AQACEAR
+719 SQACEAR

-734 AGSTETYLNV
+734 AGSTETYVNV

-772 VLMRGLLEVTTWNS
+772 VLMRGLLEVTTWSS
-786 PPGPGPAMTRMR
+786 PAGPGPAMTRMR
-798 AGASQLL
+798 ADATQLL
-805 DLFTMLNDPVGMADS
+805 DLFTKLNDPVGMADA
-820 LATLAWSLTADGNG
+820 LATLAWSMTADGNG
-834 GAQALALAER
+834 AQPLALAQR

-849 ADVDYLGGQARAYHV
+849 TDAGYLGGQARAYHV
-864 LAIIHGEDDPQ
+864 MAIIHGEDDPQ
-875 AAHTVLEQAVKIA
+875 GALTVLEQATKVA

-893 AHYTTTV
+893 AHYTTTI
-900 TQFLGAAKSFC
+900 TQFLGAAKSFS
-911 GDIAGGQELLER
+911 GDITGGRELLER
-923 SLGMA
+923 SLEMA

-948 AKAGD
+948 VATTD
-953 KRARATAE
+953 KRARETIE
-961 LTLAHSEDGNFGHY
+961 LTLANSEHGNFGHY
-975 LADSLSVLGE
+975 LADALSVLGQ
-985 LDLAEGDLP
+985 LNLAEGDLP
-994 SAIATLERSV
+994 AAITTLERSV
-1004 RMWRTRGSNPYLART
+1004 QVWRTRGSIPYLART

-1025 AHAAA
+1025 AHNAA
-1030 GDHRTARAVWEEARE
+1030 GDHHTATTVWKEARE
-1045 LFRGISHESGVRTL
+1045 LFHTISHKDGMRTL
-1059 DARLAREGRPGSPT
+1059 DARLV
-1073 PAGRSLER
+1073 

>member
-1 MEFGILG
+1 M
-8 PLTAWREGEQVDLGT
+8 WREDEQLDLGT

-35 QAGCPVS
+35 RAGKPVS
-42 EDQLVVALWGNTPP
+42 EDQLVAALWGNTSP
-56 KSATKNVQTYAHRL
+56 KSATKNVQTYVHRI
-70 RRHLGDPALVVRQGT
+70 RRQLGDPACVVRQGS
-85 GYLIPVDGDELD
+85 GYLVPVVRDELD
-97 AARFETLAGSG
+97 AARFESLAGSG
-108 QAVEAAGEPE
+108 RAVEAAGEPE
-118 EATHRLHEALSLW
+118 EAADRLHEALSLW

-136 AGMTDV
+136 VGMTDV

-147 EASRLDE
+147 EAARLDE
-154 IRLSVLQSRIAADLR
+154 VRLSVLQSRIAADLR
-169 LGRHAGLLG
+169 LGRHARLLG

-183 TIEYP
+183 TREYP
-188 LRERLRAQLMLA
+188 LRERLRAELMLA

-212 EYARARTTL
+212 EYTRARKTL

-228 PAGELHDMHQRILTQ
+228 PGNELHDMHQRIITQ

-257 TGSPAEVSRAC
+257 TGSPAGPGPHRQAETAQTYGECAAHTSDEPGIEPSEKVQHAHTRAHSANSPVQATIPIA
-268 RERATHLPDEL
+268 EPRAT
-279 GAEPNEKVRHAHRR
+279 
-293 ALSAGRPVHAS
+293 
-304 APMPEPQAAPTPAEL
+304 PTPAEL
-319 PPDIADFTGRDDE
+319 PADIADFTGRDGEVADLDE
-332 VVNLADLLTKP
+332 VLTNP
-343 RPGTVALA
+343 RPGTVAMA

-369 HRVAGSFPDGQLYA
+369 HRIAERFPDGQLYA

-400 RFLFALGV
+400 RFLFALGI
-408 SPTGIP
+408 SATGIP
-414 ESLEERVAL
+414 ESLEERVAF
-423 YRSCLAGRRMLILL
+423 YRSCLAGRRILILL
-437 DDVAGEKQ
+437 DNVAGEEQ

-450 PGASGTAVLL
+450 PGAPGAAVLL

-470 GASLLELDVLPSG
+470 GASMLELDVLPSA

-490 RIVGDERVQDD
+490 RIVGDERIQDD
-501 PNAALEITRL
+501 PDAALEITRL
-511 CGRVPLAVR
+511 CGQVPLAVR

-532 SLSHLAGVLGEERH
+532 SLSRLAGMLGEERH

-564 SYRMLP
+564 SYRTLP
-570 ASTRRAFRLAGLLDA
+570 AGAQRAFRLAGLLDA

-625 GRLRYRF
+625 GTLRYRF

-641 ERAQREDSESEREAA
+641 ERSQREDPEPERQAA
-656 LQRALGAWLALAEVA
+656 LRRALGTWLALAEVA

-678 CYALMHSRAPRWR
+678 CYALMHSCAPRWR

-734 AGSTETYLNV
+734 AGSTETYLNM

-772 VLMRGLLEVTTWNS
+772 VLMRGLLEVTTWSS
-786 PPGPGPAMTRMR
+786 PAGPGPAMARMR

-805 DLFTMLNDPVGMADS
+805 DLFTTLDDPVGISDA
-820 LATLAWSLTADGNG
+820 LATLAWSMTAEGNG
-834 GAQALALAER
+834 APRALALAER

-849 ADVDYLGGQARAYHV
+849 ADADYLGGQARAYHV
-864 LAIIHGEDDPQ
+864 MAIIHGEDDPQ
-875 AAHTVLEQAVKIA
+875 GALTVLEQATKVA

-893 AHYTTTV
+893 VHYTTTI
-900 TQFLGAAKSFC
+900 TQFLGAARSFC
-911 GDIAGGQELLER
+911 GDITGGQELLER
-923 SLGMA
+923 SLEMA

-948 AKAGD
+948 IAVGD
-953 KRARATAE
+953 ERARSTAE
-961 LTLAHSEDGNFGHY
+961 LTLAHSEHGNFGHY
-975 LADSLSVLGE
+975 LADALCVLGQ
-985 LDLAEGDLP
+985 LNLAEGDLP
-994 SAIATLERSV
+994 AAIATLERSV
-1004 RMWRTRGSNPYLART
+1004 RVWRTRGSIPYLART
-1019 LRTLGD
+1019 LRALGD
-1025 AHAAA
+1025 TYSAA
-1030 GDHRTARAVWEEARE
+1030 GDRRTARAVWEEARE
-1045 LFRGISHESGVRTL
+1045 LFRGIPHENGVRTL
-1059 DARLAREGRPGSPT
+1059 DARLERE
-1073 PAGRSLER
+1073 

>member
-8 PLTAWREGEQVDLGT
+8 PLTVRREGEQLDLGT
-23 PKARVLLAVLLC
+23 PKAQVLLAVLLC
-35 QAGCPVS
+35 QAGYPVS

-56 KSATKNVQTYAHRL
+56 KSATKNVQTYVHRL
-70 RRHLGDPALVVRQGT
+70 RRHLGDPALVVRQGS
-85 GYLIPVDGDELD
+85 GYLVPVAGDELD
-97 AARFETLAGSG
+97 AARFESLAGSG
-108 QAVEAAGEPE
+108 QAVEAAGDPE
-118 EATHRLHEALSLW
+118 EATRRLHEALSLW

-136 AGMTDV
+136 VGMTDV

-154 IRLSVLQSRIAADLR
+154 VRLSVLQSRIAVDLS

-183 TIEYP
+183 TAEYP

-212 EYARARTTL
+212 EYTRARRTL

-228 PAGELHDMHQRILTQ
+228 PAEELHDLHQRILTQ
-243 DPSLDLVPRVTATI
+243 DPSLDLVPRATATV
-257 TGSPAEVSRAC
+257 TGAPRDEPGPDPG
-268 RERATHLPDEL
+268 ER
-279 GAEPNEKVRHAHRR
+279 VRDAH
-293 ALSAGRPVHAS
+293 PVH
-304 APMPEPQAAPTPAEL
+304 EPQAAPTPAEL

-332 VVNLADLLTKP
+332 VAYLTGALTRP
-343 RPGTVALA
+343 QPGTVAMA
-351 SIAGLGGLGKTT
+351 SVAGLGGLGKTT

-369 HRVAGSFPDGQLYA
+369 HRIADRFPDGQLYA

-389 ADPARPEDVLS
+389 AEPARTEDVLS

-408 SPTGIP
+408 SPSGIP

-423 YRSCLAGRRMLILL
+423 YRSCLAGRRILILL
-437 DDVAGEKQ
+437 DNVAGEKQ

-501 PNAALEITRL
+501 PSAALEITRL

-532 SLSHLAGVLGEERH
+532 SLAHLAGVLGEERH

-553 GDLDIRAGFEM
+553 GDLDVRAGFEM

-570 ASTRRAFRLAGLLDA
+570 AGTQRAFRLAGLLDA

-601 RQAEREIET
+601 RQAEREIEN

-625 GRLRYRF
+625 GGLRYRF

-641 ERAQREDSESEREAA
+641 ERAQREDSEPERQAA
-656 LQRALGAWLALAEVA
+656 LQRALGAWLALAEAA

-765 GDKRGEA
+765 GDTQGEA
-772 VLMRGLLEVTTWNS
+772 VLMRGLLEVTTWSS
-786 PPGPGPAMTRMR
+786 PAGPGPAMTRMR

-805 DLFTMLNDPVGMADS
+805 DLFTTLNDPVGMADA

-834 GAQALALAER
+834 GAQALALAEH

-849 ADVDYLGGQARAYHV
+849 ADAGYLGGQARAYHV
-864 LAIIHGEDDPQ
+864 LAIIHGEDDPE
-875 AAHTVLEQAVKIA
+875 AAHAVLEQATKVA

-893 AHYTTTV
+893 VHYTTTI
-900 TQFLGAAKSFC
+900 TQFLGAAKAFS
-911 GDIAGGQELLER
+911 GDFAGGQELLER

-933 RYLETFSLLYLSKLF
+933 RYQETFSLLYLSKLY
-948 AKAGD
+948 ATVGD
-953 KRARATAE
+953 ERARATAE
-961 LTLAHSEDGNFGHY
+961 LALAYSESGNFGHY
-975 LADSLSVLGE
+975 LADSLSVLGQ

-994 SAIATLERSV
+994 AAIATLDRSV
-1004 RMWRTRGSNPYLART
+1004 RVWRTRGSIPYLART
-1019 LRTLGD
+1019 LRALGD
-1025 AHAAA
+1025 AHDAA
-1030 GDHRTARAVWEEARE
+1030 GDHQTARAVWEEARE
-1045 LFRGISHESGVRTL
+1045 LFRGIAHEHGVRTL
-1059 DARLAREGRPGSPT
+1059 DARLTREGMESRASN
-1073 PAGRSLER
+1073 RR

>member
-8 PLTAWREGEQVDLGT
+8 PLTAWREGEQLDLGT

-35 QAGCPVS
+35 QAGHPVS
-42 EDQLVVALWGNTPP
+42 EDQLVVALWGNAPP

-70 RRHLGDPALVVRQGT
+70 RRHLGDPALVVRQGS
-85 GYLIPVDGDELD
+85 GYLVPVARDELD
-97 AARFETLAGSG
+97 AARFESLAGSG
-108 QAVEAAGEPE
+108 QAVEAAGAPE

-136 AGMTDV
+136 VGMTDV

-154 IRLSVLQSRIAADLR
+154 VRLSVLQSRIAVDLR
-169 LGRHAGLLG
+169 LGHHAGLLG

-183 TIEYP
+183 TGAYP

-212 EYARARTTL
+212 EYARARKTL

-228 PAGELHDMHQRILTQ
+228 PAEELHDMHQRILTQ
-243 DPSLDLVPRVTATI
+243 DPSLDLIPRGKATI
-257 TGSPAEVSRAC
+257 TGLPAEASRAR
-268 RERATHLPDEL
+268 RERAARPADER
-279 GAEPNEKVRHAHRR
+279 GKVRHA
-293 ALSAGRPVHAS
+293 LSAHGPVHAP

-332 VVNLADLLTKP
+332 VASLTEVLTKP

-369 HRVAGSFPDGQLYA
+369 HRIAERFPDGQLYA

-400 RFLFALGV
+400 RLLFALGV

-414 ESLEERVAL
+414 ESMEERVAL
-423 YRSCLAGRRMLILL
+423 YRSCLAGRRILILL
-437 DDVAGEKQ
+437 DNVAGEKQ

-501 PNAALEITRL
+501 PDAALRIIRL

-532 SLSHLAGVLGEERH
+532 SLAHLAGVLEEERH

-553 GDLDIRAGFEM
+553 GDLDVRAGFEM

-570 ASTRRAFRLAGLLDA
+570 AGARRAFRLAGLLDA

-641 ERAQREDSESEREAA
+641 ERAQREESEAERQAA

-678 CYALMHSRAPRWR
+678 CYAPMHSRAPRWR
-691 LPAAVSGPLLADP
+691 LPAAVAGPLLADA

-726 LTQLAWDL
+726 LTPLAWDL

-751 QRMHEQALALCRET
+751 QRMHEQAIALCRET
-765 GDKRGEA
+765 GDQRGEA

-798 AGASQLL
+798 ADASQLL
-805 DLFTMLNDPVGMADS
+805 DLFTLLNDPVGMADA

-834 GAQALALAER
+834 SAQALALARR

-849 ADVDYLGGQARAYHV
+849 ADADYLGGQARAYHV
-864 LAIIHGEDDPQ
+864 MAIIHGEDDPQ
-875 AAHTVLEQAVKIA
+875 AAHTVLEQAAKVA

-893 AHYTTTV
+893 VHYTTTI
-900 TQFLGAAKSFC
+900 TQFLGAAKAFS

-933 RYLETFSLLYLSKLF
+933 RYLEAFSLLYLSKLF
-948 AKAGD
+948 AMVGD
-953 KRARATAE
+953 ERARATAE
-961 LTLAHSEDGNFGHY
+961 LTLAYSEDGNFGHY
-975 LADSLSVLGE
+975 VADSLSVLGQ

-994 SAIATLERSV
+994 AAIATLERSV
-1004 RMWRTRGSNPYLART
+1004 RVWRTRGSIPYLAPT
-1019 LRTLGD
+1019 LRALGD
-1025 AHAAA
+1025 AHGAA

-1045 LFRGISHESGVRTL
+1045 LFRSISHEDGVRTL
-1059 DARLAREGRPGSPT
+1059 DARLAPNDPWNADNPVIGETS
-1073 PAGRSLER
+1073 

>member
-8 PLTAWREGEQVDLGT
+8 PLTAWREGQQLDLGT
-23 PKARVLLAVLLC
+23 PKAQVLLAVLLC
-35 QAGCPVS
+35 QAGYPVS
-42 EDQLVVALWGNTPP
+42 EDQLVVALWGNAPP

-70 RRHLGDPALVVRQGT
+70 RRHLGDPALVVRQGS
-85 GYLIPVDGDELD
+85 GYLMPVAGDELD
-97 AARFETLAGSG
+97 AARFESLAGSG
-108 QAVEAAGEPE
+108 QAVEAAGAPE

-136 AGMTDV
+136 VGMTDV

-154 IRLSVLQSRIAADLR
+154 VRLSVLQSRIAVDLR

-183 TIEYP
+183 TGEYP

-212 EYARARTTL
+212 EYARARKTL

-228 PAGELHDMHQRILTQ
+228 PAEELHDMHQRILTQ
-243 DPSLDLVPRVTATI
+243 DPSLDLVPRGKATI
-257 TGSPAEVSRAC
+257 AGPPAEASRAR
-268 RERATHLPDEL
+268 RERAARLPDER
-279 GAEPNEKVRHAHRR
+279 GKVRHA
-293 ALSAGRPVHAS
+293 LSADGPVHAP

-332 VVNLADLLTKP
+332 VAGLTEVLTKP

-369 HRVAGSFPDGQLYA
+369 HRIADRFPDGQLYA

-400 RFLFALGV
+400 RLLFALGV

-423 YRSCLAGRRMLILL
+423 YRSCLAGRRILILL
-437 DDVAGEKQ
+437 DNVAGEKQ

-501 PNAALEITRL
+501 PDAALQIIRL

-532 SLSHLAGVLGEERH
+532 SLAHLAGVLGEERH

-553 GDLDIRAGFEM
+553 GDLDVRAGFEM

-570 ASTRRAFRLAGLLDA
+570 AGAQRAFRLAGLLDA

-641 ERAQREDSESEREAA
+641 ERAQREESEPGRQAA

-691 LPAAVSGPLLADP
+691 LPAAVAGPLLADP

-726 LTQLAWDL
+726 LTPLAWDL

-751 QRMHEQALALCRET
+751 QRMHEQAIALCRET
-765 GDKRGEA
+765 GDQRGEA

-798 AGASQLL
+798 ADASRLL
-805 DLFTMLNDPVGMADS
+805 DLFTLLDDPVGMADA

-834 GAQALALAER
+834 SAQALALARR

-849 ADVDYLGGQARAYHV
+849 ADADYLGGQARAYHV
-864 LAIIHGEDDPQ
+864 MAIIHGEDDPQ
-875 AAHTVLEQAVKIA
+875 AAHTVLEQAAKVA

-893 AHYTTTV
+893 VHYTTTI
-900 TQFLGAAKSFC
+900 TQFLGAAKAFS
-911 GDIAGGQELLER
+911 GDSAGGQELLER

-933 RYLETFSLLYLSKLF
+933 RYLEAFSLLYLSKLF
-948 AKAGD
+948 AMAGD
-953 KRARATAE
+953 ERARATAE
-961 LTLAHSEDGNFGHY
+961 LTLAYSEDGNFGHY
-975 LADSLSVLGE
+975 IADSLSVLGQ
-985 LDLAEGDLP
+985 LDLAAGDLP
-994 SAIATLERSV
+994 AAIATLERSV
-1004 RMWRTRGSNPYLART
+1004 RVWLTRGSIPYLAPT
-1019 LRTLGD
+1019 LRALGD
-1025 AHAAA
+1025 AHGAA

-1045 LFRGISHESGVRTL
+1045 LFRSISHEDGVRTL
-1059 DARLAREGRPGSPT
+1059 DARLAREGRPGSPP
-1073 PAGRSLER
+1073 PAG

>member
-1 MEFGILG
+1 M
-8 PLTAWREGEQVDLGT
+8 WREDEQLDLGT

-35 QAGCPVS
+35 QAGNPVS
-42 EDQLVVALWGNTPP
+42 EDQLAVALWGNTPP
-56 KSATKNVQTYAHRL
+56 KSATKNLQTYVHRL
-70 RRHLGDPALVVRQGT
+70 RRHLGEPARVARQGS
-85 GYLIPVDGDELD
+85 GYLVPAVRDELD
-97 AARFETLAGSG
+97 AASFETLAGSG
-108 QAVEAAGEPE
+108 LAMEAAGEPE
-118 EATHRLHEALSLW
+118 EATRLLHEALSLW

-147 EASRLDE
+147 EATRLDE
-154 IRLSVLQSRIAADLR
+154 VRLSVLQSRIAVDLR

-183 TIEYP
+183 TGEYP

-212 EYARARTTL
+212 EYTRARRTL

-228 PAGELHDMHQRILTQ
+228 PTEELHDMHQRILTQ
-243 DPSLDLVPRVTATI
+243 DPSLDLALRGITTI
-257 TGSPAEVSRAC
+257 TGSPGGPD
-268 RERATHLPDEL
+268 REPAARLPDGPGIEP
-279 GAEPNEKVRHAHRR
+279 GAKARHAHT
-293 ALSAGRPVHAS
+293 GG
-304 APMPEPQAAPTPAEL
+304 PEPRAALTPAEL
-319 PPDIADFTGRDDE
+319 PPDIADFTGRDRE
-332 VVNLADLLTKP
+332 VADLTEALTKP

-369 HRVAGSFPDGQLYA
+369 HRIADRFPDGQLYM

-400 RFLFALGV
+400 RFLFALGI
-408 SPTGIP
+408 SATGIP

-423 YRSCLAGRRMLILL
+423 YRSCLAGRRILILL
-437 DDVAGEKQ
+437 DNVAGEEQ

-450 PGASGTAVLL
+450 PGAPGTAVLL

-470 GASLLELDVLPSG
+470 GASLLELDVLPSA
-483 QAMDLLR
+483 QAIGLLG
-490 RIVGDERVQDD
+490 RIIGDERVQGD
-501 PNAALEITRL
+501 PAAALEITRL

-532 SLSHLAGVLGEERH
+532 SLAHLAGVLGEERH

-564 SYRMLP
+564 SYRTLP
-570 ASTRRAFRLAGLLDA
+570 AGAQRAFRLAGLLDA

-610 LVDAHLLN
+610 LVDAHLL
-618 LTGTDET
+618 TIVRTDET
-625 GRLRYRF
+625 GGLRYRF
-632 HDLIRLYAR
+632 HDLLRLYAR
-641 ERAQREDSESEREAA
+641 ERAQREDSETERRAA

-671 AEHVPGP
+671 ADHVPGP
-678 CYALMHSRAPRWR
+678 CYAPMHGDAPRWR
-691 LPAAVSGPLLADP
+691 LPAAVSGPLLADA
-704 MAWFGAEH
+704 MAWFDAEH
-712 AALMAGV
+712 TALLAGSS
-719 AQACEAR
+719 QACEAR

-751 QRMHEQALALCRET
+751 KRTHEQALALCRET
-765 GDKRGEA
+765 GDRRGEA

-786 PPGPGPAMTRMR
+786 PAGPGPAMLRMR
-798 AGASQLL
+798 AGASRLL
-805 DLFTMLNDPVGMADS
+805 DLFTLLDDPVGVADA
-820 LATLAWSLTADGNG
+820 LAVLAWSMTADGNG
-834 GAQALALAER
+834 DAQALALAER

-849 ADVDYLGGQARAYHV
+849 TDAGYLGGQARAYHV
-864 LAIIHGEDDPQ
+864 MAIIHGEDDPQ
-875 AAHTVLEQAVKIA
+875 AALTVLEQAVKVA

-893 AHYTTTV
+893 AHYTATV

-911 GDIAGGQELLER
+911 GDFTGGHELLER
-923 SLGMA
+923 SLSMA

-933 RYLETFSLLYLSKLF
+933 RYLETFTLLYLSKLYVSM
-948 AKAGD
+948 GD
-953 KRARATAE
+953 ERARATAE
-961 LTLAHSEDGNFGHY
+961 LTLAHSEAGNFGHY
-975 LADSLSVLGE
+975 IADSLSVLGQ
-985 LDLAEGDLP
+985 LDLAEGDMP
-994 SAIATLERSV
+994 AAIATLERSV
-1004 RMWRTRGSNPYLART
+1004 RVWRTRGSIPYLART
-1019 LRTLGD
+1019 LRALGD
-1025 AHAAA
+1025 AHSAA

-1045 LFRGISHESGVRTL
+1045 LFRGISHENGMRTL
-1059 DARLAREGRPGSPT
+1059 DARLAKPQDLTIAYDEARSAAAGGR
-1073 PAGRSLER
+1073 A

>member
-1 MEFGILG
+1 MKFGILG
-8 PLTAWREGEQVDLGT
+8 PLTVWREGEQLDLGT

-35 QAGCPVS
+35 QAGNPVS
-42 EDQLVVALWGNTPP
+42 EDQLAVALWGNTPP
-56 KSATKNVQTYAHRL
+56 KSAIKNMQTYVHRL
-70 RRHLGDPALVVRQGT
+70 RRHLGDPARVVRHGSGYLVLVVR
-85 GYLIPVDGDELD
+85 DELD
-97 AARFETLAGSG
+97 AARFENLAGSG
-108 QAVEAAGEPE
+108 QEVEAAGEPE
-118 EATHRLHEALSLW
+118 EATHHLHEALSLW

-136 AGMTDV
+136 VGMTDV
-142 PMLAA
+142 PVLAA
-147 EASRLDE
+147 EAARLDE
-154 IRLSVLQSRIAADLR
+154 VRLSVLQSRITLDLR

-183 TIEYP
+183 TNEYP

-212 EYARARTTL
+212 EYTRARKTL

-228 PAGELHDMHQRILTQ
+228 PAEELHDMHRRILTQ
-243 DPSLDLVPRVTATI
+243 DPSLDLVPRLMTTI
-257 TGSPAEVSRAC
+257 TGSPAGPGPYRPAYRDTAAGLSDEPGIEPGGDTRTLSADRPV
-268 RERATHLPDEL
+268 RAT
-279 GAEPNEKVRHAHRR
+279 
-293 ALSAGRPVHAS
+293 
-304 APMPEPQAAPTPAEL
+304 APMPEPQAAPTPAPAEL
-319 PPDIADFTGRDDE
+319 PPDIADFTGRDGE
-332 VVNLADLLTKP
+332 VTDLTEVLTKP
-343 RPGTVALA
+343 RPGTVAMA

-369 HRVAGSFPDGQLYA
+369 HRIAGRFPDGQLYA

-400 RFLFALGV
+400 RFLFALGI
-408 SPTGIP
+408 SATGIP
-414 ESLEERVAL
+414 ESLEERVAF
-423 YRSCLAGRRMLILL
+423 YRSCLAGRRILVLL
-437 DDVAGEKQ
+437 DNVAGEEQ

-450 PGASGTAVLL
+450 PGAPGTAVLL

-470 GASLLELDVLPSG
+470 GTSLLELDVLPSA

-490 RIVGDERVQDD
+490 RIIGDERVQDD
-501 PNAALEITRL
+501 PDAALEIIRL

-564 SYRMLP
+564 SYRTLP
-570 ASTRRAFRLAGLLDA
+570 PGAQRAFRLAGLLDA
-585 PDFAS
+585 PDFAP

-601 RQAEREIET
+601 RQAEHEIET
-610 LVDAHLLN
+610 LIDAHLLN

-625 GRLRYRF
+625 GGLRYRF

-641 ERAQREDSESEREAA
+641 ERAQREDPEPERRAA
-656 LQRALGAWLALAEVA
+656 LERALGAWLALAEVA
-671 AEHVPGP
+671 AERVPGP
-678 CYALMHSRAPRWR
+678 CHALMHSRAPRWR
-691 LPAAVSGPLLADP
+691 LPAAVAGPLLADP

-751 QRMHEQALALCRET
+751 QRMHEQALALCREA

-772 VLMRGLLEVTTWNS
+772 VLMRGLLEVTTWSS
-786 PPGPGPAMTRMR
+786 PAGPGPAMTRMR
-798 AGASQLL
+798 TGASQLL
-805 DLFTMLNDPVGMADS
+805 DLFTMLDDPVGTADA
-820 LATLAWSLTADGNG
+820 LATLAWSMTADGNG

-849 ADVDYLGGQARAYHV
+849 ADANYLGGQARAYHV
-864 LAIIHGEDDPQ
+864 MAIIHGEDDPQ
-875 AAHTVLEQAVKIA
+875 GALKVLEQATKVA

-893 AHYTTTV
+893 AHYTTTI

-911 GDIAGGQELLER
+911 GDITGGRELLES

-948 AKAGD
+948 AAVGD
-953 KRARATAE
+953 ERARATAE

-975 LADSLSVLGE
+975 LADALSVLGQ
-985 LDLAEGDLP
+985 LNLAEGDLP
-994 SAIATLERSV
+994 AAVATLERSV
-1004 RMWRTRGSNPYLART
+1004 RVWRTRGSIPYLART
-1019 LRTLGD
+1019 LRALGD

-1045 LFRGISHESGVRTL
+1045 LFRGISHENGVRTL
-1059 DARLAREGRPGSPT
+1059 DSRLG
-1073 PAGRSLER
+1073 

>member
-1 MEFGILG
+1 MKFGILG
-8 PLTAWREGEQVDLGT
+8 PLTVWREGEELDLGT

-35 QAGCPVS
+35 QAGNPVS
-42 EDQLVVALWGNTPP
+42 EDQLTVALWGNTPP
-56 KSATKNVQTYAHRL
+56 KSATKNVQTYVYRL
-70 RRHLGDPALVVRQGT
+70 RRHLGDPARVVRQGS
-85 GYLIPVDGDELD
+85 GYLVSVVREELD
-97 AARFETLAGSG
+97 AARFEKLAGSG
-108 QAVEAAGEPE
+108 QAVEAAGELE
-118 EATHRLHEALSLW
+118 EATQRLHGALSLW

-136 AGMTDV
+136 VGMTDV
-142 PMLAA
+142 PMLTA
-147 EASRLDE
+147 EAARLDE
-154 IRLSVLQSRIAADLR
+154 VRLSVLQSRIAVDLR

-183 TIEYP
+183 TSEYP

-212 EYARARTTL
+212 EYTRARKTL

-228 PAGELHDMHQRILTQ
+228 PAEELHDMHQRILTQ
-243 DPSLDLVPRVTATI
+243 DPSLDLVPRVMATI
-257 TGSPAEVSRAC
+257 TSSPVGPGPYRQAYSDTAAR
-268 RERATHLPDEL
+268 LPDEL
-279 GAEPNEKVRHAHRR
+279 GIEPSEHMP
-293 ALSAGRPVHAS
+293 ALSAGRPVHAT
-304 APMPEPQAAPTPAEL
+304 ARMPEPQAAPTPAEL
-319 PPDIADFTGRDDE
+319 PPDIADFTGRDGE
-332 VVNLADLLTKP
+332 VADLIEVLIKP
-343 RPGTVALA
+343 RSGTVAMA

-369 HRVAGSFPDGQLYA
+369 HRIASRFPDGQLYA

-389 ADPARPEDVLS
+389 AEPARPEDVLS
-400 RFLFALGV
+400 RFLFALGI
-408 SPTGIP
+408 SASGIP
-414 ESLEERVAL
+414 ESLEERVAF
-423 YRSCLAGRRMLILL
+423 YRSCLAGRRVLILL
-437 DDVAGEKQ
+437 DNVAGEEQ

-450 PGASGTAVLL
+450 PGAPGTAVLL

-490 RIVGDERVQDD
+490 RIVGGERVQDD
-501 PNAALEITRL
+501 PDAALEITRL

-532 SLSHLAGVLGEERH
+532 SLAHLAGVLGEERH

-564 SYRMLP
+564 SYRTLP
-570 ASTRRAFRLAGLLDA
+570 ADAQRAFRLAGLLDA

-590 WAVAALLDVPV
+590 WAVAALLDVSV

-618 LTGTDET
+618 LAGTDET

-641 ERAQREDSESEREAA
+641 ERAQREDAEPERQAA

-678 CYALMHSRAPRWR
+678 CLALMHGSAPRWR

-726 LTQLAWDL
+726 LTEFAWDL

-744 RGLYDGW
+744 RGVYDGW
-751 QRMHEQALALCRET
+751 LRMHEQALALCRET

-772 VLMRGLLEVTTWNS
+772 VLMRGLLEVTTWSS
-786 PPGPGPAMTRMR
+786 PAGSGPAMIRMR

-805 DLFTMLNDPVGMADS
+805 DLFTMLNDPVGMADA
-820 LATLAWSLTADGNG
+820 LATLAWSMTADGNG

-849 ADVDYLGGQARAYHV
+849 ADADYLGGQARAYHV
-864 LAIIHGEDDPQ
+864 MAIIHGEDDPQ
-875 AAHTVLEQAVKIA
+875 AAHTVLEQATKIA

-893 AHYTTTV
+893 VHYTTTI
-900 TQFLGAAKSFC
+900 TQFLGAAKLFC

-948 AKAGD
+948 VAAGD
-953 KRARATAE
+953 ERARATAE

-975 LADSLSVLGE
+975 LADALSVLGE

-994 SAIATLERSV
+994 TAITTLERSV
-1004 RMWRTRGSNPYLART
+1004 REWRTRGSIPYLART
-1019 LRTLGD
+1019 LRALGD
-1025 AHAAA
+1025 AHDAA

-1045 LFRGISHESGVRTL
+1045 LFRSISHENGVRTL
-1059 DARLAREGRPGSPT
+1059 DARLAR
-1073 PAGRSLER
+1073 

>member
-1 MEFGILG
+1 MKFGILG
-8 PLTAWREGEQVDLGT
+8 PLTVWRENQQVDLGT

-35 QAGCPVS
+35 QAGNPVS
-42 EDQLVVALWGNTPP
+42 EDQLAVALWGNTPP
-56 KSATKNVQTYAHRL
+56 KSATKNVQTYVHRL
-70 RRHLGDPALVVRQGT
+70 RRHLSEPARVVRQGA
-85 GYLIPVDGDELD
+85 GYLVPVVQGELD
-97 AARFETLAGSG
+97 AARFEDLARSG
-108 QAVEAAGEPE
+108 QALEAAGEPE
-118 EATHRLHEALSLW
+118 EATHRLREALSLW

-136 AGMTDV
+136 VGMTDV

-147 EASRLDE
+147 EAARLDE
-154 IRLSVLQSRIAADLR
+154 VRLSVLQSRIAVDLR

-183 TIEYP
+183 ISDYP

-212 EYARARTTL
+212 EYARARKTL
-221 IEETGLD
+221 VEETGLD
-228 PAGELHDMHQRILTQ
+228 PAEELHDLHQRILTQ
-243 DPSLDLVPRVTATI
+243 DPALDLVPFVRT
-257 TGSPAEVSRAC
+257 TG
-268 RERATHLPDEL
+268 
-279 GAEPNEKVRHAHRR
+279 
-293 ALSAGRPVHAS
+293 SAGRPGPYPQVHRPRRSDEPGIEPNGTVGHPHMRARSADRPVHA
-304 APMPEPQAAPTPAEL
+304 AALTPAEL
-319 PPDIADFTGRDDE
+319 PPDIADFTGRDGE
-332 VVNLADLLTKP
+332 VADLIEVITKP
-343 RPGTVALA
+343 RPGTVAMA

-369 HRVAGSFPDGQLYA
+369 HQVTGRFPDGQLYA

-389 ADPARPEDVLS
+389 AEPARPEDVLS
-400 RFLFALGV
+400 RFLFALGI
-408 SPTGIP
+408 SATGIP

-423 YRSCLAGRRMLILL
+423 YRSCLAGRRILILL
-437 DDVAGEKQ
+437 DNVAGEEQ

-450 PGASGTAVLL
+450 PGAPGTAVLL

-470 GASLLELDVLPSG
+470 GASLLELDVMPSA
-483 QAMDLLR
+483 QAMHLLG
-490 RIVGDERVQDD
+490 RIAGDERVRDD
-501 PNAALEITRL
+501 PDAALEITRL

-570 ASTRRAFRLAGLLDA
+570 PGAQRAFRLAGLLDA

-601 RQAEREIET
+601 RQAEREIEA

-641 ERAQREDSESEREAA
+641 ERAQREDSEPERQAA
-656 LQRALGAWLALAEVA
+656 LRRALGAWLALAEVA
-671 AEHVPGP
+671 AADIPGP
-678 CYALMHSRAPRWR
+678 CYAHMHSRAPRWR

-726 LTQLAWDL
+726 LTELAWDL

-786 PPGPGPAMTRMR
+786 PAGPGMAMTRMR
-798 AGASQLL
+798 SGASQLL
-805 DLFTMLNDPVGMADS
+805 DLFTMLDDPVGMADA
-820 LATLAWSLTADGNG
+820 LATLAWSMTAGGN

-844 ALRTA
+844 ALRMA
-849 ADVDYLGGQARAYHV
+849 ADADYLGGQARAYHV
-864 LAIIHGEDDPQ
+864 MAIIHGEDNPQ
-875 AAHTVLEQAVKIA
+875 GALTVLEPATKVA

-911 GDIAGGQELLER
+911 GDIAGGQELLES
-923 SLGMA
+923 SLEMA

-948 AKAGD
+948 LAVGD
-953 KRARATAE
+953 ERARATAE
-961 LTLAHSEDGNFGHY
+961 LTLAHSENGNFGHY
-975 LADSLSVLGE
+975 LADSLSVLGQ
-985 LDLAEGDLP
+985 LSLAEGDLP
-994 SAIATLERSV
+994 AAIATLERSV
-1004 RMWRTRGSNPYLART
+1004 RVWRTRGSIPYLART
-1019 LRTLGD
+1019 LRALGD
-1025 AHAAA
+1025 AHCAA

-1045 LFRGISHESGVRTL
+1045 LFRGISHEAGMSTL
-1059 DARLAREGRPGSPT
+1059 DARLAALAP
-1073 PAGRSLER
+1073 

>member
-1 MEFGILG
+1 MKFGILG
-8 PLTAWREGEQVDLGT
+8 PLTVWREGEQLDLGT

-35 QAGCPVS
+35 QAGNPVS
-42 EDQLVVALWGNTPP
+42 EDQLAAALWGNTPP
-56 KSATKNVQTYAHRL
+56 KSATKNMQTYVHRL
-70 RRHLGDPALVVRQGT
+70 RRHLGDPARVVRHSS
-85 GYLIPVDGDELD
+85 GYLVPVVRDELD
-97 AARFETLAGSG
+97 AARFENLAGSG

-118 EATHRLHEALSLW
+118 EATRHLHEALNLW

-136 AGMTDV
+136 VGMTDV

-147 EASRLDE
+147 EAARLDE
-154 IRLSVLQSRIAADLR
+154 VRLSVLQSRIAVDLR

-183 TIEYP
+183 TNEYP

-212 EYARARTTL
+212 EYTRARKTL

-228 PAGELHDMHQRILTQ
+228 PAEELHDMHQRILTQ
-243 DPSLDLVPRVTATI
+243 DPSLDLVPRVMATI
-257 TGSPAEVSRAC
+257 TGSPVGPGPYRPAYRDTAARLS
-268 RERATHLPDEL
+268 DEL
-279 GAEPNEKVRHAHRR
+279 GIEPSEHMR
-293 ALSAGRPVHAS
+293 ALSADRPVHAT
-304 APMPEPQAAPTPAEL
+304 APTPEPRAAPTPAEL
-319 PPDIADFTGRDDE
+319 PLDIADFTGRDGE
-332 VVNLADLLTKP
+332 VADLTEVLTKP
-343 RPGTVALA
+343 RPGTVAMA

-369 HRVAGSFPDGQLYA
+369 HRIAGRFPDGQLYA

-400 RFLFALGV
+400 RFLFALGI
-408 SPTGIP
+408 SATGIP
-414 ESLEERVAL
+414 ESLEERVAF
-423 YRSCLAGRRMLILL
+423 YRSCLAGRRILILL
-437 DDVAGEKQ
+437 DDVAGEEQ

-450 PGASGTAVLL
+450 PGAPGTAVLL
-460 TGRVRLVGLE
+460 TGCVRLVGLE
-470 GASLLELDVLPSG
+470 GTSLLELDVLPSA
-483 QAMDLLR
+483 QALDLLR

-501 PNAALEITRL
+501 PDAALEITRL

-553 GDLDIRAGFEM
+553 GDLDIRVGFEM

-570 ASTRRAFRLAGLLDA
+570 AGAQRAFRLAGLLDA
-585 PDFAS
+585 PDFAP
-590 WAVAALLDVPV
+590 WVVAALLDVPV
-601 RQAEREIET
+601 RQAEHEIET
-610 LVDAHLLN
+610 LIDAHLLN
-618 LTGTDET
+618 PTGTDET
-625 GRLRYRF
+625 GMLRYRF

-641 ERAQREDSESEREAA
+641 ERAQREDSEPERQAA
-656 LQRALGAWLALAEVA
+656 LGRALGAWLALAEVA
-671 AEHVPGP
+671 AEHVQGP
-678 CYALMHSRAPRWR
+678 CYAPMHSCAPRWR

-726 LTQLAWDL
+726 LTRLAWDL

-772 VLMRGLLEVTTWNS
+772 VLMRGLLEVTTWSS
-786 PPGPGPAMTRMR
+786 PAGPGPAMTRMR

-805 DLFTMLNDPVGMADS
+805 DLFTMLDDPVGTADA
-820 LATLAWSLTADGNG
+820 LATLAWSMTADGNG

-849 ADVDYLGGQARAYHV
+849 ADADYLGGQARAYHV
-864 LAIIHGEDDPQ
+864 MAIIHGEDDPQ
-875 AAHTVLEQAVKIA
+875 GALTVLEQATKVA

-893 AHYTTTV
+893 AHYTTTI

-911 GDIAGGQELLER
+911 GDITGGQELLES
-923 SLGMA
+923 SLRMA
-928 RRLNY
+928 RRLHY

-948 AKAGD
+948 AAVGD
-953 KRARATAE
+953 ERARATAE

-975 LADSLSVLGE
+975 LADALSVLGQ
-985 LDLAEGDLP
+985 LNLAEGDLP
-994 SAIATLERSV
+994 AAIATLERSV
-1004 RMWRTRGSNPYLART
+1004 RVWRTRGSIPYLART
-1019 LRTLGD
+1019 LRALGD
-1025 AHAAA
+1025 AHSAA
-1030 GDHRTARAVWEEARE
+1030 GDHHTARAVWEEARE
-1045 LFRGISHESGVRTL
+1045 LFHGISHENGVRTL
-1059 DARLAREGRPGSPT
+1059 DSRLV
-1073 PAGRSLER
+1073 

>member
-1 MEFGILG
+1 MKFGILG
-8 PLTAWREGEQVDLGT
+8 PLTVWREGARLDLGT
-23 PKARVLLAVLLC
+23 PKARALLAVLLC
-35 QAGCPVS
+35 RAGTPVPV
-42 EDQLVVALWGNTPP
+42 DRLAVALWGSTPP
-56 KSATKNVQTYAHRL
+56 KSATKNVQTYVHRL
-70 RRHLGDPALVVRQGT
+70 RLRLGDPARVVREGS
-85 GYLIPVDGDELD
+85 GYLVPVVRDELD
-97 AARFETLAGSG
+97 AARFESLAGSG
-108 QAVEAAGEPE
+108 RAAEAAGEPE
-118 EATHRLHEALSLW
+118 KAARHLHEALSLW

-142 PMLAA
+142 PLLAA
-147 EASRLDE
+147 EAARLDE
-154 IRLSVLQSRIAADLR
+154 VRLSALQSRIDVDLA

-183 TIEYP
+183 TREYP
-188 LRERLRAQLMLA
+188 LRERLHAQLMLA
-200 LYRCGRRADALA
+200 LHRCGRRADALA
-212 EYARARTTL
+212 EYARARRIL

-228 PAGELHDMHQRILTQ
+228 PAEELHDMHQRILTQ
-243 DPSLDLVPRVTATI
+243 DPSLEVVPHATATI
-257 TGSPAEVSRAC
+257 TGSPIR
-268 RERATHLPDEL
+268 P
-279 GAEPNEKVRHAHRR
+279 GP
-293 ALSAGRPVHAS
+293 GRP
-304 APMPEPQAAPTPAEL
+304 APDGTAPDRTAEAPGAYRAPRTNPTPAEL
-319 PPDIADFTGRDDE
+319 PPDIADFTGRDGE
-332 VVNLADLLTKP
+332 VAYLTEVLTEP
-343 RPGTVALA
+343 RPGTVAMA

-369 HRVAGSFPDGQLYA
+369 HRIADRFPDGQLYV

-408 SPTGIP
+408 SATGIP
-414 ESLEERVAL
+414 ESLEERVAF

-437 DDVAGEKQ
+437 DNVAGEEQ

-450 PGASGTAVLL
+450 PGSPGTAVLL

-470 GASLLELDVLPSG
+470 GAGLLELDVLPSA
-483 QAMDLLR
+483 QAVDLLG
-490 RIVGDERVQDD
+490 RIVGDERVRAD
-501 PNAALEITRL
+501 PDAALEIIRL

-532 SLSHLAGVLGEERH
+532 SLARLTDVLGEERH

-564 SYRMLP
+564 SYRTLP
-570 ASTRRAFRLAGLLDA
+570 AGAQRAFRLAGLLDA

-590 WAVAALLDVPV
+590 WAVAALLDAPV
-601 RQAEREIET
+601 RQAERELET
-610 LVDAHLLN
+610 LVDAHLLT

-625 GRLRYRF
+625 GGLRYRF

-641 ERAQREDSESEREAA
+641 ERALLEDSGPERDAA
-656 LQRALGAWLALAEVA
+656 LRRALGAWLALAEAA
-671 AEHVPGP
+671 AERVPGP
-678 CYALMHSRAPRWR
+678 CYATRHGRALRWR

-726 LTQLAWDL
+726 LTELAWDL

-772 VLMRGLLEVTTWNS
+772 VLTRGLMEVTTWSS
-786 PPGPGPAMTRMR
+786 PAGPGPAMARMR
-798 AGASQLL
+798 TDASQLL
-805 DLFTMLNDPVGMADS
+805 DLFTTLNDPVGMADA
-820 LATLAWSLTADGNG
+820 LAALAWSMTADGNG
-834 GAQALALAER
+834 ARALAVAER

-849 ADVDYLGGQARAYHV
+849 ADADYLGGQARAYHV
-864 LAIIHGEDDPQ
+864 MAIVHGEDDPQ
-875 AAHTVLEQAVKIA
+875 SAHTVLEEAAKVA

-900 TQFLGAAKSFC
+900 TQFLGAAKAFC
-911 GDIAGGQELLER
+911 GDTAGGRELLES
-923 SLGMA
+923 SLEMA

-948 AKAGD
+948 AEVGD
-953 KRARATAE
+953 ERARATAE
-961 LTLAHSEDGNFGHY
+961 LTLAHSEHGNFGHY
-975 LADSLSVLGE
+975 LADALSVLGQ

-994 SAIATLERSV
+994 AAIATLERSV
-1004 RMWRTRGSNPYLART
+1004 RVWRTRGSIPYLART
-1019 LRTLGD
+1019 LRALGD
-1025 AHAAA
+1025 AHSTA
-1030 GDHRTARAVWEEARE
+1030 GDHPAARAAWEEARE
-1045 LFRGISHESGVRTL
+1045 LFRGISHENGVRTL
-1059 DARLAREGRPGSPT
+1059 NDRLACDGTGHRRPST
-1073 PAGRSLER
+1073 PSTAP

>member
-1 MEFGILG
+1 MRFGILG
-8 PLTAWREGEQVDLGT
+8 PLTVWREGEPLDLGT

-35 QAGCPVS
+35 QAGAPVS
-42 EDQLVVALWGNTPP
+42 EDQLVVALWGSTPP
-56 KSATKNVQTYAHRL
+56 KSATKNVQTYVHRL
-70 RRHLGDPALVVRQGT
+70 RRHLDDPARVARQGS
-85 GYLIPVDGDELD
+85 GYLVTVSGDELD
-97 AARFETLAGSG
+97 AAKFENLAGSG
-108 QAVEAAGEPE
+108 QAAEAAGEPE
-118 EATHRLHEALSLW
+118 VATHLLHEALSLW

-136 AGMTDV
+136 AGMADV
-142 PMLAA
+142 PMLAT
-147 EASRLDE
+147 EAARLDE
-154 IRLSVLQSRIAADLR
+154 VRMSVLQSRIAVDLR
-169 LGRHAGLLG
+169 LGRHAALLG

-183 TIEYP
+183 TGEYP

-212 EYARARTTL
+212 EYTRARRTL
-221 IEETGLD
+221 VEETGLD
-228 PAGELHDMHQRILTQ
+228 PAEELHDMHQRILTE
-243 DPSLDLVPRVTATI
+243 DPSLDLVPRAQAKI
-257 TGSPAEVSRAC
+257 TRSSGRPGPYRPAEARPH
-268 RERATHLPDEL
+268 RERAARRPDEMST
-279 GAEPNEKVRHAHRR
+279 EPGEKARHAPRR
-293 ALSAGRPVHAS
+293 ALSAYRHVHATALTS
-304 APMPEPQAAPTPAEL
+304 QLRTAPTPAEL
-319 PPDIADFTGRDDE
+319 PPDIAEFTGRDGE
-332 VVNLADLLTKP
+332 VAELTETLTKP
-343 RPGTVALA
+343 RPGTVAMA
-351 SIAGLGGLGKTT
+351 GIAGMGGLGKTT

-369 HRVAGSFPDGQLYA
+369 HRIAGRFPDGQLYA

-400 RFLFALGV
+400 RFLFALGI
-408 SPTGIP
+408 SATGIP

-423 YRSCLAGRRMLILL
+423 YRTCLAGRRTLILL
-437 DDVAGEKQ
+437 DNVAGEEQ

-450 PGASGTAVLL
+450 PGAPGTAVLL

-470 GASLLELDVLPSG
+470 GTSLLELDVLPSA

-490 RIVGDERVQDD
+490 RIIGDERVQDD
-501 PNAALEITRL
+501 PDAALEITRL

-532 SLSHLAGVLGEERH
+532 SLAHLAGVLGEERH

-564 SYRMLP
+564 TYRTLP
-570 ASTRRAFRLAGLLDA
+570 AGAQRAFRLAGLLDA

-641 ERAQREDSESEREAA
+641 ERAQREDSEPERQAA
-656 LQRALGAWLALAEVA
+656 LRRALGAWLALAEVA

-678 CYALMHSRAPRWR
+678 CFAPMHSSAPRWR

-726 LTQLAWDL
+726 LTRLAWDL

-765 GDKRGEA
+765 GDRRGEA

-786 PPGPGPAMTRMR
+786 PAGPGPAMTRMR

-805 DLFTMLNDPVGMADS
+805 DLFTMLGDPVGMADA
-820 LATLAWSLTADGNG
+820 LATLAWSMTADGNG

-849 ADVDYLGGQARAYHV
+849 ADAGYLGGQARAYHV
-864 LAIIHGEDDPQ
+864 MAIIYGEDDPQ
-875 AAHTVLEQAVKIA
+875 AAHTVLEQATKVA

-893 AHYTTTV
+893 PHYTTTV
-900 TQFLGAAKSFC
+900 TQFLGAAKAFC
-911 GDIAGGQELLER
+911 GDFTGGQELLEE
-923 SLGMA
+923 SLDMA

-948 AKAGD
+948 VATGD
-953 KRARATAE
+953 ERARATAE

-975 LADSLSVLGE
+975 LADALSVLGQ
-985 LDLAEGDLP
+985 LNLAEGDLP
-994 SAIATLERSV
+994 AAIASLERSV
-1004 RMWRTRGSNPYLART
+1004 RVWRTRGSIPYLART
-1019 LRTLGD
+1019 LRALGD
-1025 AHAAA
+1025 AHDDA
-1030 GDHRTARAVWEEARE
+1030 GDHRTAKAVWEEARE
-1045 LFRGISHESGVRTL
+1045 LFHGISHENGVGTL
-1059 DARLAREGRPGSPT
+1059 DARLGR
-1073 PAGRSLER
+1073 

>member
-8 PLTAWREGEQVDLGT
+8 PLTVWREGEQLDLGT
-23 PKARVLLAVLLC
+23 PKAQVLLAVLLC
-35 QAGCPVS
+35 QAGHPVS
-42 EDQLVVALWGNTPP
+42 EDQLVMALWGNTPP
-56 KSATKNVQTYAHRL
+56 KSATKNVQTYVHRL
-70 RRHLGDPALVVRQGT
+70 RRHLGDPALVVRQGS
-85 GYLIPVDGDELD
+85 GYLVPVAGDELD
-97 AARFETLAGSG
+97 AARFESLAASG
-108 QAVEAAGEPE
+108 QAMEAAGEPE

-136 AGMTDV
+136 VGMTDV

-147 EASRLDE
+147 EAARLDE
-154 IRLSVLQSRIAADLR
+154 VRLSVLQSRIAVDLR

-183 TIEYP
+183 TGEYP

-212 EYARARTTL
+212 EYARARKTL

-228 PAGELHDMHQRILTQ
+228 PAEELHDMHQRILTQ
-243 DPSLDLVPRVTATI
+243 DPSLDLVPRVKVTI
-257 TGSPAEVSRAC
+257 TGSPAQASLAGL
-268 RERATHLPDEL
+268 ERAARLPDEL
-279 GAEPNEKVRHAHRR
+279 GIAPGEKVRHAHLR
-293 ALSAGRPVHAS
+293 ALSDDRPAQVT

-332 VVNLADLLTKP
+332 VAHLAEVLAQP
-343 RPGTVALA
+343 RPGTVAMA

-369 HRVAGSFPDGQLYA
+369 HRIADRFPDGQLYA

-423 YRSCLAGRRMLILL
+423 YRSCLAGRRMLVLL
-437 DDVAGEKQ
+437 DNVAGEKQ

-501 PNAALEITRL
+501 PDAALEITRL

-532 SLSHLAGVLGEERH
+532 SLAHLAGVLGEERH

-553 GDLDIRAGFEM
+553 GDLDVRAGFEM

-570 ASTRRAFRLAGLLDA
+570 AGAQRAFRLAGLLDA

-610 LVDAHLLN
+610 LVDAHLLH

-641 ERAQREDSESEREAA
+641 ERAQREDCEPERQAA

-671 AEHVPGP
+671 AERVPGP
-678 CYALMHSRAPRWR
+678 CYALMHSPAPRWR

-719 AQACEAR
+719 AQACETR

-805 DLFTMLNDPVGMADS
+805 DLFTTLNDPVGMADA

-834 GAQALALAER
+834 GEQALALAEQ

-849 ADVDYLGGQARAYHV
+849 ADAGYLGGQARAYHV
-864 LAIIHGEDDPQ
+864 MAIIHGEDDPQ
-875 AAHTVLEQAVKIA
+875 AAHEVLEQATKVA

-900 TQFLGAAKSFC
+900 TQFLGAAKAFC
-911 GDIAGGQELLER
+911 GDVEGGRELLER

-948 AKAGD
+948 AMVGD
-953 KRARATAE
+953 ERARATAE
-961 LTLAHSEDGNFGHY
+961 LTLAHSEAGNFGHY
-975 LADSLSVLGE
+975 LADSLSVLGQ
-985 LDLAEGDLP
+985 LDLAEGNLP
-994 SAIATLERSV
+994 AAIATLERSV
-1004 RMWRTRGSNPYLART
+1004 RVWRTRGSIPYLART
-1019 LRTLGD
+1019 LLALGD
-1025 AHAAA
+1025 AHDAA
-1030 GDHRTARAVWEEARE
+1030 GGHRTARAVWEEARE
-1045 LFRGISHESGVRTL
+1045 LCRGISYEDGVRTL
-1059 DARLAREGRPGSPT
+1059 DARLAGEGRPGPPA
-1073 PAGRSLER
+1073 PAG

>member
-1 MEFGILG
+1 MKFGILC
-8 PLTAWREGEQVDLGT
+8 PLAVWREGEPLDLGT

-35 QAGCPVS
+35 QAGKPVS
-42 EDQLVVALWGNTPP
+42 EDQLAVALWGDTPP
-56 KSATKNVQTYAHRL
+56 KSATKNVQTYVHRL
-70 RRHLGDPALVVRQGT
+70 RRHLGDPARVVRQGS
-85 GYLIPVDGDELD
+85 GYLVPVARDELD
-97 AARFETLAGSG
+97 AAKFESLAGSG
-108 QAVEAAGEPE
+108 LAAEAAGEPE
-118 EATHRLHEALSLW
+118 EATQRLHEALGLW

-136 AGMTDV
+136 AGMADV
-142 PMLAA
+142 PTLAA
-147 EASRLDE
+147 EAARLDE
-154 IRLSVLQSRIAADLR
+154 VRLSVLQSRIAADLR

-183 TIEYP
+183 TSEYP

-212 EYARARTTL
+212 EYTRARKTL

-228 PAGELHDMHQRILTQ
+228 PAEELHDMHQRILTE
-243 DPSLDLVPRVTATI
+243 DPSLDLVPRAVATI
-257 TGSPAEVSRAC
+257 TGSLAP
-268 RERATHLPDEL
+268 EL
-279 GAEPNEKVRHAHRR
+279 R
-293 ALSAGRPVHAS
+293 
-304 APMPEPQAAPTPAEL
+304 AAPTPAEL
-319 PPDIADFTGRDDE
+319 PPDIAEFTGRDGE
-332 VVNLADLLTKP
+332 VAGLTEVLTKP
-343 RPGTVALA
+343 RPGTVAMA
-351 SIAGLGGLGKTT
+351 SIAGMGGLGKTT

-369 HRVAGSFPDGQLYA
+369 HRIAGRFPDGQLYA

-389 ADPARPEDVLS
+389 DPARPEDVLS

-408 SPTGIP
+408 SATRIP
-414 ESLEERVAL
+414 ESLEERVAFF
-423 YRSCLAGRRMLILL
+423 RSCLAGRRILILL
-437 DDVAGEKQ
+437 DNVAGEEQ

-450 PGASGTAVLL
+450 PGAPGTAVLL

-470 GASLLELDVLPSG
+470 GASLLELDVLPSA

-501 PNAALEITRL
+501 PDAALEITRL
-511 CGRVPLAVR
+511 CGRIPLAVR

-564 SYRMLP
+564 SYRTLP
-570 ASTRRAFRLAGLLDA
+570 AGAQRAFRLAGLLDA
-585 PDFAS
+585 PDFAP

-641 ERAQREDSESEREAA
+641 ERAQREEPEPERQAA
-656 LQRALGAWLALAEVA
+656 LGRALGAWLALAEVA

-678 CYALMHSRAPRWR
+678 CFAPMHSSAPRWR

-772 VLMRGLLEVTTWNS
+772 VLMRGLLEVTTWSS
-786 PPGPGPAMTRMR
+786 PAGPGPAMTRMR

-805 DLFTMLNDPVGMADS
+805 DLFTMLDDPVGMTDA
-820 LATLAWSLTADGNG
+820 LATLAWSMTADGNG

-849 ADVDYLGGQARAYHV
+849 ADAGYLGGQARAYHV
-864 LAIIHGEDDPQ
+864 MAIIHGEDDPQ
-875 AAHTVLEQAVKIA
+875 AALAVLEQATKVA

-893 AHYTTTV
+893 AHYTTTI

-911 GDIAGGQELLER
+911 GDITGGQELLER
-923 SLGMA
+923 SLDMA

-948 AKAGD
+948 VAVGD
-953 KRARATAE
+953 ERARETVE
-961 LTLAHSEDGNFGHY
+961 LTLAHSEAGNFGHY
-975 LADSLSVLGE
+975 LADALSVLGQ
-985 LDLAEGDLP
+985 LNLAEGDP
-994 SAIATLERSV
+994 PAAIATLERSV
-1004 RMWRTRGSNPYLART
+1004 RVWRTRGSIPYLART

-1030 GDHRTARAVWEEARE
+1030 GDHRTARAVWEEARA
-1045 LFRGISHESGVRTL
+1045 LFRGIAHENGVRTV
-1059 DARLAREGRPGSPT
+1059 DARLAR
-1073 PAGRSLER
+1073 AGRSGRDRDGPASWPADP